1 MGTSD
6 LECLDSKRDIV
17 GIDSESD
24 MLNDQRKKKKR
35 KHKHHKHKK
44 DKLIEREDGKIE
56 RQERKRHKKHKRPK
70 KEREVENGSVDE
82 KSSRTVQKDVGVN
95 GKVKN
100 SLLEVVST
108 EESEDEK
115 LIDLDS
121 DEVDCTIIEDD
132 IDLEELMKQ
141 KERLQ
146 ACLVQYLSDES
157 EKEDKE
163 PDRDEVKAT
172 ETPDV
177 ILVEDDSENDNIP
190 PKKRARSKSG
200 SRERKKIV
208 KPERR
213 VVVDMSRDRRNREE
227 HKDKRRNSDRRRE
240 DKVRTKEEVRRDE
253 SRRDDRQVRKPTDRH
268 REESRKEDNK
278 RRSEDDKRKESIKRD
293 ESRKRD
299 QDRREEERRRDA
311 DHHNSRSRNDYNKS
325 LENRERQSSRDRHVS
340 RDRHPSRDRHVSR
353 DRHIS
358 RERHTS
364 KDRQTSHDRR
374 SRDRPSSRDRHSRDK
389 RDSRER
395 HASRDRHR
403 DGQSSRDRI
412 DVRDRRDSRNHDR
425 IRERS
430 RSIRRSRSPI
440 RSRLDRDRND
450 RYKTSRSLSRSR
462 RDRDKH
468 ARDHDRDREKNG
480 KRERSDKYKDSLSEG
495 LKVEHSE
502 SSSEEDIKDIDLEEE
517 EDDEAIIERRRKQ
530 REELLK
536 RLGGPNED
544 SNMSADINTVPA
556 TPPSESQSNV
566 SQKSL
571 EVPSNNNESTSESHT
586 PPLPEKPKS
595 PQTVKKRKSRFD
607 DVPPEDIE
615 KNEDSKS
622 TDKVKPEEKQNAKKS
637 NEWDMFAEAD
647 NIGDFNSPTVEGKRQ
662 GGPDNPSLTDNW
674 DDAEGY
680 YRVRVGETLDSR
692 YAVYGYTGQG
702 VFSNVVRARDSA
714 RGNLDVAVKII
725 RNNEIMHKTGLKE
738 LEILRKLNDADPED
752 RFHCLRLFRHFF
764 HKNHLCM
771 VFEPLAMNL
780 REVLKKYGKD
790 VGLHV
795 KAVRSYT
802 QQLFLALKLLK
813 RANIL
818 HADIKPDNILV
829 SESKL
834 VLKLC
839 DFGSASHAHEN
850 EMTPYLVSRF
860 YRAPEIIL
868 GIPYDFGIDMWSVG
882 CTIYELY
889 TGKIMFSG
897 KTNNQMLKFFM
908 DLKGKMPNKL
918 IRKGTFKDQHFDSN
932 CNFLYHEV
940 DKVTEREKVVVMST
954 LSATR
959 DLNAELGGN
968 SLPPEQSRKVG
979 QLKDLLER
987 TLMLDAGKRITV
999 NHALAHP
1006 FIQEKI

>member
-6 LECLDSKRDIV
+6 LEGPEFKGEHLGLDSDTD
-17 GIDSESD
+17 GLID
-24 MLNDQRKKKKR
+24 QKKKKKR

-44 DKLIEREDGKIE
+44 DKLIEREDE
-56 RQERKRHKKHKRPK
+56 RREDRQERRKHKKHKRQK
-70 KEREVENGSVDE
+70 REREIENGTVDE
-82 KSSRTVQKDVGVN
+82 KLVSNVVHKEVGVN
-95 GKVKN
+95 GKAKN
-100 SLLEVVST
+100 SILEVLST

-115 LIDLDS
+115 LVDLDS

-146 ACLVQYLSDES
+146 ACLANVQYLSDES
-157 EKEDKE
+157 EKADDKVSLRE
-163 PDRDEVKAT
+163 EEETKTAI

-177 ILVEDDSENDNIP
+177 ILVEDDSDTNDAP

-200 SRERKKIV
+200 SRERKKVI
-208 KPERR
+208 KAERR
-213 VVVDMSRDRRNREE
+213 VVVDMTRDRKIREQ
-227 HKDKRRNSDRRRE
+227 HKDKRRDFDRKKDEKVRPTREEGKREEIRKDDRSSRRTNERQKEDARKDESSRKPDEDQQKRKDIAKRDETRKKESDR
-240 DKVRTKEEVRRDE
+240 
-253 SRRDDRQVRKPTDRH
+253 
-268 REESRKEDNK
+268 REESRRREPVRHSSKTRNNEAKSSDNK
-278 RRSEDDKRKESIKRD
+278 SRDRLES
-293 ESRKRD
+293 
-299 QDRREEERRRDA
+299 
-311 DHHNSRSRNDYNKS
+311 
-325 LENRERQSSRDRHVS
+325 RERQD
-340 RDRHPSRDRHVSR
+340 SR
-353 DRHIS
+353 DRHI
-358 RERHTS
+358 
-364 KDRQTSHDRR
+364 SHDRR
-374 SRDRPSSRDRHSRDK
+374 SRDRPSSREPRRHASRDK
-389 RDSRER
+389 RDSRSKDRHGNWER
-395 HASRDRHR
+395 HD
-403 DGQSSRDRI
+403 SSRDR
-412 DVRDRRDSRNHDR
+412 RDNRYHDHR
-425 IRERS
+425 IGDRS
-430 RSIRRSRSPI
+430 RSTARRSRSLTRI
-440 RSRLDRDRND
+440 RSERERND
-450 RYKTSRSLSRSR
+450 RYRRSRSLSRSR
-462 RDRDKH
+462 RDRDKQQI
-468 ARDHDRDREKNG
+468 RDHGRDRERDRERNN
-480 KRERSDKYKDSLSEG
+480 KRERNDKYKDSLSEG
-495 LKVEHSE
+495 LKIEHSE
-502 SSSEEDIKDIDLEEE
+502 SSSEEDIKDINIEEE
-517 EDDEAIIERRRKQ
+517 EDEEAIIERRRKQ

-536 RLGGPNED
+536 RLSGPNED
-544 SNMSADINTVPA
+544 SNMSTDVNVVTGSP
-556 TPPSESQSNV
+556 ESQSNI
-566 SQKSL
+566 SQKSV
-571 EVPSNNNESTSESHT
+571 EIPSNNNESVLESHT
-586 PPLPEKPKS
+586 PPLPTEKLES
-595 PQTVKKRKSRFD
+595 PQSSIIKRKSRF
-607 DVPPEDIE
+607 EDAPS
-615 KNEDSKS
+615 NEP
-622 TDKVKPEEKQNAKKS
+622 DKAVNKTSERLKQEEKQNSRKS

-647 NIGDFNSPTVEGKRQ
+647 NIGDFNSPTLEGKRQ

-680 YRVRVGETLDSR
+680 YRVRVGETLDTR
-692 YAVYGYTGQG
+692 YVVYGYTGQG

-725 RNNEIMHKTGLKE
+725 RNNEIMHRTGLKE

-850 EMTPYLVSRF
+850 EITPYLVSRF

-897 KTNNQMLKFFM
+897 KTNNQMLKYFM

-918 IRKGTFKDQHFDSN
+918 IRKGTFKDQHFDTN

-954 LSATR
+954 LPATR

>member
-1 MGTSD
+1 MGSSD
-6 LECLDSKRDIV
+6 LEYLDSKH
-17 GIDSESD
+17 E
-24 MLNDQRKKKKR
+24 MLSADDTETIDQRKKKKR

-44 DKLIEREDGKIE
+44 DKINDKDRDDTKNDK
-56 RQERKRHKKHKRPK
+56 QERKKHKKHKRPR
-70 KEREVENGSVDE
+70 KEREIENGASEE
-82 KSSRTVQKDVGVN
+82 KLAAKLKAKEPNIN
-95 GKVKN
+95 GKIESSVM
-100 SLLEVVST
+100 EIPST
-108 EESEDEK
+108 ESEDEK
-115 LIDLDS
+115 LVDLDS

-146 ACLVQYLSDES
+146 ARLVQYLSDES
-157 EKEDKE
+157 DK
-163 PDRDEVKAT
+163 DDKKINNDDIIKAN

-177 ILVEDDSENDNIP
+177 ILVEDDSDDEITSRKNN
-190 PKKRARSKSG
+190 RRSRSG
-200 SRERKKIV
+200 SRERTKLFKSSD
-208 KPERR
+208 RR
-213 VVVDMSRDRRNREE
+213 VIVDISRDKKCKDGLVIDKRLNRDN
-227 HKDKRRNSDRRRE
+227 DKRRSDEKIIMKSRDDFNKKDENNVSRKVV
-240 DKVRTKEEVRRDE
+240 DKSRKIFDNKTKEDG
-253 SRRDDRQVRKPTDRH
+253 RK
-268 REESRKEDNK
+268 
-278 RRSEDDKRKESIKRD
+278 RSEDDKRRESLKRD
-293 ESRKRD
+293 DGRKREQHDTRDDDRKRD
-299 QDRREEERRRDA
+299 NEHRMS
-311 DHHNSRSRNDYNKS
+311 NSRN
-325 LENRERQSSRDRHVS
+325 
-340 RDRHPSRDRHVSR
+340 
-353 DRHIS
+353 
-358 RERHTS
+358 
-364 KDRQTSHDRR
+364 
-374 SRDRPSSRDRHSRDK
+374 
-389 RDSRER
+389 
-395 HASRDRHR
+395 
-403 DGQSSRDRI
+403 
-412 DVRDRRDSRNHDR
+412 DSRNHDAR
-425 IRERS
+425 DDSKHRGKCIDSRDRDRRSRERASSRDAHGNREKRDSRDRHNSRDRHLSMRDTASNRGGDRRNHDNKMRDRS
-430 RSIRRSRSPI
+430 RSPRRSRSPL
-440 RSRLDRDRND
+440 RYRNDRDRND
-450 RYKTSRSLSRSR
+450 RYRRSRSLSRNR
-462 RDRDKH
+462 RDRDRH
-468 ARDHDRDREKNG
+468 GRDNDRDREKNG
-480 KRERSDKYKDSLSEG
+480 KRERGDKYKDSLSEG
-495 LKVEHSE
+495 LKVDRSD
-502 SSSEEDIKDIDLEEE
+502 SSSEEELKDIDIEEE
-517 EDDEAIIERRRKQ
+517 EDEEVIIERRRKQ

-536 RLGGPNED
+536 RLGGPTDD
-544 SNMSADINTVPA
+544 SNLSVDMSVTDIT
-556 TPPSESQSNV
+556 SGDIRSN
-566 SQKSL
+566 SSLKSV
-571 EVPSNNNESTSESHT
+571 EVPMNNDDEAVSESHT
-586 PPLPEKPKS
+586 PPLPDKS
-595 PQTVKKRKSRFD
+595 KVLQLSISKKRKSRFD
-607 DVPPEDIE
+607 ILPINE
-615 KNEDSKS
+615 KITAEKANEVKMN
-622 TDKVKPEEKQNAKKS
+622 DKMEKKEEKPCVKKS

-647 NIGDFNSPTVEGKRQ
+647 NIGDFNSPTVEGRRM
-662 GGPDNPSLTDNW
+662 GGPENPSLTDNW

-692 YAVYGYTGQG
+692 YVVYGYTGQG

-725 RNNEIMHKTGLKE
+725 RNNEVMHRTGLKE

-818 HADIKPDNILV
+818 HGDIKPDNILV

-850 EMTPYLVSRF
+850 EITPYLVSRF

-918 IRKGTFKDQHFDSN
+918 IRKGSFKEQHFDTN

-940 DKVTEREKVVVMST
+940 DRVTEREKVVVMST

-959 DLNAELGGN
+959 DLTAELGGN
-968 SLPPEQSRKVG
+968 SLPPEQNRKVS

-987 TLMLDAGKRITV
+987 TLMLDAAKRITV

>member
-1 MGTSD
+1 MMMDVSSIFI
-6 LECLDSKRDIV
+6 EWPS
-17 GIDSESD
+17 IDVIS
-24 MLNDQRKKKKR
+24 
-35 KHKHHKHKK
+35 
-44 DKLIEREDGKIE
+44 
-56 RQERKRHKKHKRPK
+56 
-70 KEREVENGSVDE
+70 
-82 KSSRTVQKDVGVN
+82 
-95 GKVKN
+95 
-100 SLLEVVST
+100 
-108 EESEDEK
+108 
-115 LIDLDS
+115 
-121 DEVDCTIIEDD
+121 D
-132 IDLEELMKQ
+132 ID
-141 KERLQ
+141 
-146 ACLVQYLSDES
+146 
-157 EKEDKE
+157 
-163 PDRDEVKAT
+163 
-172 ETPDV
+172 
-177 ILVEDDSENDNIP
+177 I
-190 PKKRARSKSG
+190 
-200 SRERKKIV
+200 
-208 KPERR
+208 
-213 VVVDMSRDRRNREE
+213 
-227 HKDKRRNSDRRRE
+227 
-240 DKVRTKEEVRRDE
+240 
-253 SRRDDRQVRKPTDRH
+253 
-268 REESRKEDNK
+268 
-278 RRSEDDKRKESIKRD
+278 
-293 ESRKRD
+293 
-299 QDRREEERRRDA
+299 
-311 DHHNSRSRNDYNKS
+311 
-325 LENRERQSSRDRHVS
+325 
-340 RDRHPSRDRHVSR
+340 
-353 DRHIS
+353 
-358 RERHTS
+358 
-364 KDRQTSHDRR
+364 
-374 SRDRPSSRDRHSRDK
+374 
-389 RDSRER
+389 
-395 HASRDRHR
+395 
-403 DGQSSRDRI
+403 
-412 DVRDRRDSRNHDR
+412 
-425 IRERS
+425 
-430 RSIRRSRSPI
+430 
-440 RSRLDRDRND
+440 
-450 RYKTSRSLSRSR
+450 
-462 RDRDKH
+462 
-468 ARDHDRDREKNG
+468 
-480 KRERSDKYKDSLSEG
+480 
-495 LKVEHSE
+495 
-502 SSSEEDIKDIDLEEE
+502 EEE
-517 EDDEAIIERRRKQ
+517 EDEEVIIERRRKQ

-544 SNMSADINTVPA
+544 SNMSADINIVPA

-566 SQKSL
+566 SQKSI

-595 PQTVKKRKSRFD
+595 PQIKKRKSRFE
-607 DVPPEDIE
+607 DVLPEEID
-615 KNEDSKS
+615 KNEDI
-622 TDKVKPEEKQNAKKS
+622 KPTEKIKQEEKQNSKKS

-692 YAVYGYTGQG
+692 YVVYGYTGQG
-702 VFSNVVRARDSA
+702 VFSNVVRARDTA

-850 EMTPYLVSRF
+850 EITPYLVSRF

-918 IRKGTFKDQHFDSN
+918 IRKGSFKDLHFDSN

-959 DLNAELGGN
+959 DLSAELGGN

>member
-6 LECLDSKRDIV
+6 LEDHECKREPLGLDSDTD
-17 GIDSESD
+17 G
-24 MLNDQRKKKKR
+24 MTDQRKKKKR

-44 DKLIEREDGKIE
+44 EKLIEREDE
-56 RQERKRHKKHKRPK
+56 RLDRRKHKKHKRQK
-70 KEREVENGSVDE
+70 KDKDIENGIDE
-82 KSSRTVQKDVGVN
+82 KLISNVIHKEVGMN
-95 GKVKN
+95 GKTKTSV
-100 SLLEVVST
+100 LEVVST

-115 LIDLDS
+115 LVDLDS

-157 EKEDKE
+157 EKGEDKE
-163 PDRDEVKAT
+163 LQEEEETKAIT

-177 ILVEDDSENDNIP
+177 ILVEDDSDTNDVP
-190 PKKRARSKSG
+190 LKKRTRSKSS
-200 SRERKKIV
+200 SRERKKMNV
-208 KPERR
+208 KVERR
-213 VVVDMSRDRRNREE
+213 VIVDMTRDRKTREQ
-227 HKDKRRNSDRRRE
+227 HKDKRRDSDRKKDE
-240 DKVRTKEEVRRDE
+240 KVRPREEGKREETRKDDRVPRKISERQKEDTRKEESNKKADEDQQRRKDI
-253 SRRDDRQVRKPTDRH
+253 P
-268 REESRKEDNK
+268 
-278 RRSEDDKRKESIKRD
+278 KRD
-293 ESRKRD
+293 ETRKRES
-299 QDRREEERRRDA
+299 DRREENRRRESTR
-311 DHHNSRSRNDYNKS
+311 HSSKTCNNETKNSNSK
-325 LENRERQSSRDRHVS
+325 SRDRLGSREHQDS
-340 RDRHPSRDRHVSR
+340 RDQ
-353 DRHIS
+353 HIN
-358 RERHTS
+358 
-364 KDRQTSHDRR
+364 HDRR
-374 SRDRPSSRDRHSRDK
+374 SRDRPSSREPRRHASRDK
-389 RDSRER
+389 RDSRSKDQ
-395 HASRDRHR
+395 H
-403 DGQSSRDRI
+403 GN
-412 DVRDRRDSRNHDR
+412 RDRRDGSRDRRDRYHDHR
-425 IRERS
+425 IEDRS
-430 RSIRRSRSPI
+430 RSSARKSRSPI
-440 RSRLDRDRND
+440 RSRMERERND
-450 RYKTSRSLSRSR
+450 RYKRSRSPSRSR
-462 RDRDKH
+462 RDRDKQQQV
-468 ARDHDRDREKNG
+468 RDHGRDREKDRDRNN
-480 KRERSDKYKDSLSEG
+480 KRERNDKYKDSLSEG
-495 LKVEHSE
+495 LKVEHSD
-502 SSSEEDIKDIDLEEE
+502 SSSEEDIKDINIEEE
-517 EDDEAIIERRRKQ
+517 EDEEAIIERRRSQ

-536 RLGGPNED
+536 RLNGVNED
-544 SNMSADINTVPA
+544 FNMSADINVAASP
-556 TPPSESQSNV
+556 ESQSNI
-566 SQKSL
+566 SQKSI
-571 EVPSNNNESTSESHT
+571 EIPSNNNESILESHT
-586 PPLPEKPKS
+586 PPLPTDKLES
-595 PQTVKKRKSRFD
+595 PPPAKKRKSRF
-607 DVPPEDIE
+607 EDALPNESDKIGIIKISE
-615 KNEDSKS
+615 KFKQ
-622 TDKVKPEEKQNAKKS
+622 EEKQTLKKS

-680 YRVRVGETLDSR
+680 YRVRVGETLDAR
-692 YAVYGYTGQG
+692 YVVYGYTGQG

-725 RNNEIMHKTGLKE
+725 RNNEIMHRTGLKE

-850 EMTPYLVSRF
+850 EITPYLVSRF

-897 KTNNQMLKFFM
+897 KTNNQMLKYFM

-954 LSATR
+954 LPATR
-959 DLNAELGGN
+959 DLSAELGGN
-968 SLPPEQSRKVG
+968 SLPPEQNRKVG

>member
-6 LECLDSKRDIV
+6 LEDLEYKRESLGLDSDTD
-17 GIDSESD
+17 GMTD
-24 MLNDQRKKKKR
+24 LRKKKKR

-44 DKLIEREDGKIE
+44 EKLIEREDDRLD
-56 RQERKRHKKHKRPK
+56 RQEKRKHKKHKRQK
-70 KEREVENGSVDE
+70 REKDLENGSIDE
-82 KSSRTVQKDVGVN
+82 KLIATVVHKEVGMN
-95 GKVKN
+95 GKVK
-100 SLLEVVST
+100 SGVLEVAST

-115 LIDLDS
+115 LVDLDS
-121 DEVDCTIIEDD
+121 DELECTIIEDD

-146 ACLVQYLSDES
+146 ACLVQYLSDDD
-157 EKEDKE
+157 EKIDDKE
-163 PDRDEVKAT
+163 IQEEEEEETKPTV

-177 ILVEDDSENDNIP
+177 ILVEDDSDTNEASL
-190 PKKRARSKSG
+190 KKRARSKS
-200 SRERKKIV
+200 SSKERKKVI
-208 KPERR
+208 KTERR
-213 VVVDMSRDRRNREE
+213 VVVDMSRDRKSREQ
-227 HKDKRRNSDRRRE
+227 HKDKRRDFDRKKD
-240 DKVRTKEEVRRDE
+240 DKAR
-253 SRRDDRQVRKPTDRH
+253 P
-268 REESRKEDNK
+268 REEEK
-278 RRSEDDKRKESIKRD
+278 
-293 ESRKRD
+293 
-299 QDRREEERRRDA
+299 REEERRKD
-311 DHHNSRSRNDYNKS
+311 DRSRKIGERHKEDMRKDESNRKTEEDLRRKDSAKKEEIRKRDSDRREESRRRESATHHSSKTRSTEMKS
-325 LENRERQSSRDRHVS
+325 SDSKSRDRLGSRERQDSRDRHVL
-340 RDRHPSRDRHVSR
+340 RTD
-353 DRHIS
+353 
-358 RERHTS
+358 
-364 KDRQTSHDRR
+364 SHDRR
-374 SRDRPSSRDRHSRDK
+374 SRDRSSKEPHHTSRDK
-389 RDSRER
+389 RDSR
-395 HASRDRHR
+395 SRDRH
-403 DGQSSRDRI
+403 GNRDRHSSH
-412 DVRDRRDSRNHDR
+412 DRRDNRYHDHRVRDR
-425 IRERS
+425 S
-430 RSIRRSRSPI
+430 RSNVRRSRSPTRI
-440 RSRLDRDRND
+440 RSEKERND
-450 RYKTSRSLSRSR
+450 RYKRSRSLSRSR
-462 RDRDKH
+462 RDRDRH
-468 ARDHDRDREKNG
+468 QGRDRDRERNS
-480 KRERSDKYKDSLSEG
+480 KRERNDKYKDSLSEG

-502 SSSEEDIKDIDLEEE
+502 SSSEEEIKDIDIEEE
-517 EDDEAIIERRRKQ
+517 EDEEAIIERRRKQ

-536 RLGGPNED
+536 CMLVFLQRLSGPNED
-544 SNMSADINTVPA
+544 SNMSTDIHVVESP
-556 TPPSESQSNV
+556 ESQSNV
-566 SQKSL
+566 SQKSI
-571 EVPSNNNESTSESHT
+571 EVSSNNNESTMESHT
-586 PPLPEKPKS
+586 PPLPTEKLDS
-595 PQTVKKRKSRFD
+595 PPPVKKRKSRFED
-607 DVPPEDIE
+607 APPNESDKKIIIE
-615 KNEDSKS
+615 RCKQ
-622 TDKVKPEEKQNAKKS
+622 EEKQIKKS

-647 NIGDFNSPTVEGKRQ
+647 NIGDFNSPTLEGKRQ

-692 YAVYGYTGQG
+692 YVVYGYTGQG

-725 RNNEIMHKTGLKE
+725 RNNEIMHRTGLKE

-850 EMTPYLVSRF
+850 EITPYLVSRF

-897 KTNNQMLKFFM
+897 KTNNQMLKYFM

-940 DKVTEREKVVVMST
+940 DKVTEREKIVVMST
-954 LSATR
+954 LPATR
-959 DLNAELGGN
+959 DLSAELGGS

>member
-1 MGTSD
+1 
-6 LECLDSKRDIV
+6 
-17 GIDSESD
+17 
-24 MLNDQRKKKKR
+24 
-35 KHKHHKHKK
+35 
-44 DKLIEREDGKIE
+44 
-56 RQERKRHKKHKRPK
+56 
-70 KEREVENGSVDE
+70 
-82 KSSRTVQKDVGVN
+82 
-95 GKVKN
+95 
-100 SLLEVVST
+100 
-108 EESEDEK
+108 
-115 LIDLDS
+115 
-121 DEVDCTIIEDD
+121 
-132 IDLEELMKQ
+132 
-141 KERLQ
+141 
-146 ACLVQYLSDES
+146 
-157 EKEDKE
+157 
-163 PDRDEVKAT
+163 
-172 ETPDV
+172 
-177 ILVEDDSENDNIP
+177 
-190 PKKRARSKSG
+190 
-200 SRERKKIV
+200 
-208 KPERR
+208 
-213 VVVDMSRDRRNREE
+213 MSR
-227 HKDKRRNSDRRRE
+227 
-240 DKVRTKEEVRRDE
+240 
-253 SRRDDRQVRKPTDRH
+253 
-268 REESRKEDNK
+268 
-278 RRSEDDKRKESIKRD
+278 
-293 ESRKRD
+293 
-299 QDRREEERRRDA
+299 
-311 DHHNSRSRNDYNKS
+311 
-325 LENRERQSSRDRHVS
+325 
-340 RDRHPSRDRHVSR
+340 
-353 DRHIS
+353 
-358 RERHTS
+358 
-364 KDRQTSHDRR
+364 
-374 SRDRPSSRDRHSRDK
+374 
-389 RDSRER
+389 
-395 HASRDRHR
+395 
-403 DGQSSRDRI
+403 G
-412 DVRDRRDSRNHDR
+412 
-425 IRERS
+425 
-430 RSIRRSRSPI
+430 
-440 RSRLDRDRND
+440 
-450 RYKTSRSLSRSR
+450 R

-480 KRERSDKYKDSLSEG
+480 KRERSDKFKDSLSEG
-495 LKVEHSE
+495 LKAERSE
-502 SSSEEDIKDIDLEEE
+502 SSSEEDIKDIDIEEE
-517 EDDEAIIERRRKQ
+517 EDEEAIIERRRKQ

-544 SNMSADINTVPA
+544 SNMSADLNTVPA

-566 SQKSL
+566 SQKSI
-571 EVPSNNNESTSESHT
+571 EIPSNNNESTSESHT

-595 PQTVKKRKSRFD
+595 PQIKKRKSRFED
-607 DVPPEDIE
+607 APPEETD
-615 KNEDSKS
+615 KNEDI
-622 TDKVKPEEKQNAKKS
+622 KPLEKIKQEEKQNPKKA

-692 YAVYGYTGQG
+692 YVVYGYTGQG
-702 VFSNVVRARDSA
+702 VFSNVVRARDTA

-725 RNNEIMHKTGLKE
+725 RNNEVMHRTGLKE

-850 EMTPYLVSRF
+850 EITPYLVSRF

-918 IRKGTFKDQHFDSN
+918 IRKGSFKDQHFDSN

-954 LSATR
+954 LPATR
-959 DLNAELGGN
+959 DLSAELGGN

>member
-1 MGTSD
+1 MGNSD
-6 LECLDSKRDIV
+6 LEC
-17 GIDSESD
+17 IDPKTDTMDESD
-24 MLNDQRKKKKR
+24 AAISGELKKKKKR
-35 KHKHHKHKK
+35 KHKHHKHRK
-44 DKLIEREDGKIE
+44 DKVMEKEERID
-56 RQERKRHKKHKRPK
+56 RQERKKHKKHKRPK
-70 KEREVENGSVDE
+70 KDRDNEHDSAEEKVLPVEVKPSNMYHNATTIGGAS
-82 KSSRTVQKDVGVN
+82 TN
-95 GKVKN
+95 GKMATFQ
-100 SLLEVVST
+100 LEVVSS

-115 LIDLDS
+115 LVDLDS

-146 ACLVQYLSDES
+146 ACLVQYLSDDS
-157 EKEDKE
+157 DKGGKLHLPE
-163 PDRDEVKAT
+163 AT
-172 ETPDV
+172 RVEETPDV
-177 ILVEDDSENDNIP
+177 ILVEDDSEDGVSQ
-190 PKKRARSKSG
+190 KKRVKSRSE
-200 SRERKKIV
+200 SRDRKRLSSTKL
-208 KPERR
+208 ERR
-213 VVVDMSRDRRNREE
+213 VVVDMSRDRKSREE
-227 HKDKRRNSDRRRE
+227 IKDKRRDPDRKRE
-240 DKVRTKEEVRRDE
+240 EKVPNREE
-253 SRRDDRQVRKPTDRH
+253 SRRDDKTSRKVVERSREDIR
-268 REESRKEDNK
+268 REESRRRLEDERRKDSLKKED
-278 RRSEDDKRKESIKRD
+278 D
-293 ESRKRD
+293 RKRD
-299 QDRREEERRRDA
+299 HERREEER
-311 DHHNSRSRNDYNKS
+311 
-325 LENRERQSSRDRHVS
+325 
-340 RDRHPSRDRHVSR
+340 
-353 DRHIS
+353 
-358 RERHTS
+358 
-364 KDRQTSHDRR
+364 
-374 SRDRPSSRDRHSRDK
+374 K
-389 RDSRER
+389 RDSDR
-395 HASRDRHR
+395 HGARRDPSPSNGSKSRDVRTDSRHQTIKSNSH
-403 DGQSSRDRI
+403 DTSGGRDRFSGREKK
-412 DVRDRRDSRNHDR
+412 DSREQQSNRDHQGARDRLGSRERRDSRNRER
-425 IRERS
+425 IRDRS
-430 RSIRRSRSPI
+430 KSNRRSRSPMRNRTDRERMDRHR
-440 RSRLDRDRND
+440 RSRSVSHN
-450 RYKTSRSLSRSR
+450 R
-462 RDRDKH
+462 RDRDRH
-468 ARDHDRDREKNG
+468 GREYERDRDKNG
-480 KRERSDKYKDSLSEG
+480 KRDKNDKYKDSLSEG

-502 SSSEEDIKDIDLEEE
+502 SSGEEDIKDIDIEEE
-517 EDDEAIIERRRKQ
+517 EDEEAIIERRRKQ
-530 REELLK
+530 REELLR

-544 SNMSADINTVPA
+544 SNLSMELNTVA
-556 TPPSESQSNV
+556 SSPPSDNTSVE
-566 SQKSL
+566 SQKSAD
-571 EVPSNNNESTSESHT
+571 VVSNNNESNSESHT

-595 PQTVKKRKSRFD
+595 PQPAKKRKSRFNTSD
-607 DVPPEDIE
+607 GENKE
-615 KNEDSKS
+615 KQEEIKPSE
-622 TDKVKPEEKQNAKKS
+622 KVKSDDKQNPKKS

-647 NIGDFNSPTVEGKRQ
+647 NIGDFNSPTVEGKRP

-692 YAVYGYTGQG
+692 YVVYGYTGQG

-714 RGNLDVAVKII
+714 RGSLDVAVKII

-850 EMTPYLVSRF
+850 EITPYLVSRF

-868 GIPYDFGIDMWSVG
+868 GIPHDFGIDMWSVG

-918 IRKGTFKDQHFDSN
+918 IRKGTFKDQHFDGN

-940 DKVTEREKVVVMST
+940 DKVTEREKVVIMST
-954 LSATR
+954 LSASR
-959 DLNAELGGN
+959 DLGNELGGN
-968 SLPPEQSRKVG
+968 SLPAEQSRKVG
-979 QLKDLLER
+979 QLRDLLER

>member
-6 LECLDSKRDIV
+6 LECLDSKKDIV
-17 GIDSESD
+17 NLESESD
-24 MLNDQRKKKKR
+24 MLGEQRKKKKR
-35 KHKHHKHKK
+35 KHKHHKHKR
-44 DKLIEREDGKIE
+44 DKIIEKEDGKLD
-56 RQERKRHKKHKRPK
+56 RQERKRHKKHKHPK
-70 KEREVENGSVDE
+70 KERNNQNGTVDE
-82 KSSRTVQKDVGVN
+82 KVIPRVIQKEANVN
-95 GKVKN
+95 GKVEI
-100 SLLEVVST
+100 SQLEVVST

-115 LIDLDS
+115 LVDLDS

-163 PDRDEVKAT
+163 LQQVEIKVSN
-172 ETPDV
+172 TPDV
-177 ILVEDDSENDNIP
+177 ILVEDDSGEDSVP
-190 PKKRARSKSG
+190 RKKRPRSRSG
-200 SRERKKIV
+200 SRERKRVSRI
-208 KPERR
+208 ERR
-213 VVVDMSRDRRNREE
+213 VVVDMSRDRRSREE
-227 HKDKRRNSDRRRE
+227 PKDRRRDSDRRRD
-240 DKVRTKEEVRRDE
+240 DKVRSRDDVKKDDRQSRKVIDRSKEDNRKDE
-253 SRRDDRQVRKPTDRH
+253 SRRRTEEDRRKEPVKK
-268 REESRKEDNK
+268 EESRK
-278 RRSEDDKRKESIKRD
+278 KEH
-293 ESRKRD
+293 
-299 QDRREEERRRDA
+299 DRREEERKRENDR
-311 DHHNSRSRNDYNKS
+311 HNSRSRNDSK
-325 LENRERQSSRDRHVS
+325 SRDSRADSRHRVVKRDS
-340 RDRHPSRDRHVSR
+340 RDGVESRDHHGNR
-353 DRHIS
+353 DGHI
-358 RERHTS
+358 
-364 KDRQTSHDRR
+364 
-374 SRDRPSSRDRHSRDK
+374 SRDRPLSKDRNVNRDK

-395 HASRDRHR
+395 HNSRDRHTN
-403 DGQSSRDRI
+403 RDRAGSRERLGS
-412 DVRDRRDSRNHDR
+412 RDRRDNRNNDR
-425 IRERS
+425 TRE
-430 RSIRRSRSPI
+430 RSRSPI
-440 RSRLDRDRND
+440 RSRQDRDRGD
-450 RYKTSRSLSRSR
+450 RYRRSRSMSRSR
-462 RDRDKH
+462 RDRD
-468 ARDHDRDREKNG
+468 RHDRDFERDRERGKNS
-480 KRERSDKYKDSLSEG
+480 KRERNDKYKDSLSEG
-495 LKVEHSE
+495 LKIDRSE
-502 SSSEEDIKDIDLEEE
+502 SSSEEDIKDIDIEEE
-517 EDDEAIIERRRKQ
+517 EDEEVIIERRRKQ

-544 SNMSADINTVPA
+544 SNLSAEINIITRS
-556 TPPSESQSNV
+556 PPSETQSNH
-566 SQKSL
+566 SQKST
-571 EVPSNNNESTSESHT
+571 EITSNNNESTSESHT

-595 PQTVKKRKSRFD
+595 PQLVKKRKSRFD
-607 DVPPEDIE
+607 EPVIE
-615 KNEDSKS
+615 ESEKRDETKI
-622 TDKVKPEEKQNAKKS
+622 TEKVKVEDKQSTKKP

-647 NIGDFNSPTVEGKRQ
+647 NIGDFNSPTVEGKRL

-692 YAVYGYTGQG
+692 YVVYGYTGQG

-714 RGNLDVAVKII
+714 RGSLDVAVKII

-850 EMTPYLVSRF
+850 EITPYLVSRF

-897 KTNNQMLKFFM
+897 KTNNQMLKYFM

-968 SLPPEQSRKVG
+968 SLPPEQNRKVG

>member
-6 LECLDSKRDIV
+6 MEDPESKRESVGLDSDVDGVI
-17 GIDSESD
+17 
-24 MLNDQRKKKKR
+24 DQRKKKKR

-44 DKLIEREDGKIE
+44 EKLIEREDE
-56 RQERKRHKKHKRPK
+56 RLDKQERRKHKKHKRLK
-70 KEREVENGSVDE
+70 KERSIENGTMDE
-82 KSSRTVQKDVGVN
+82 KLVSNVHKEIGMN
-95 GKVKN
+95 GKTKSSV
-100 SLLEVVST
+100 LEVVST
-108 EESEDEK
+108 EESDDEK
-115 LIDLDS
+115 LVDLDS

-157 EKEDKE
+157 EKGEDKE
-163 PDRDEVKAT
+163 LQGEEEEEEEEEIKTAD
-172 ETPDV
+172 TPDV
-177 ILVEDDSENDNIP
+177 ILVEDDSDVDNVP
-190 PKKRARSKSG
+190 PKKRGRSKSH
-200 SRERKKIV
+200 SKERKKVI
-208 KPERR
+208 KTERR
-213 VVVDMSRDRRNREE
+213 VIVDMTRDRKIREP
-227 HKDKRRNSDRRRE
+227 HKDKRRDFDRKRDE
-240 DKVRTKEEVRRDE
+240 KVRLREEGKREEPRRDDRSLRKPNDRQKEDARRDE
-253 SRRDDRQVRKPTDRH
+253 SYRKVDDDQQRRKDLA
-268 REESRKEDNK
+268 
-278 RRSEDDKRKESIKRD
+278 KRD
-293 ESRKRD
+293 ETRKRES
-299 QDRREEERRRDA
+299 DRREENRKREQPTR
-311 DHHNSRSRNDYNKS
+311 HSSKTRNNDIKCSDNKS
-325 LENRERQSSRDRHVS
+325 RDRLGSRERQD
-340 RDRHPSRDRHVSR
+340 SR
-353 DRHIS
+353 DRHI
-358 RERHTS
+358 
-364 KDRQTSHDRR
+364 SHDRR
-374 SRDRPSSRDRHSRDK
+374 SRDRLSSREPR
-389 RDSRER
+389 R
-395 HASRDRHR
+395 HASRDRR
-403 DGQSSRDRI
+403 DSKSKDRHGNRDRY
-412 DVRDRRDSRNHDR
+412 DSRDRRDIRYHDHR
-425 IRERS
+425 MEDRS
-430 RSIRRSRSPI
+430 RSTARRSRTPTRI
-440 RSRLDRDRND
+440 RLERERND
-450 RYKTSRSLSRSR
+450 RYKRSRSPSRSH
-462 RDRDKH
+462 RDRDKQQV
-468 ARDHDRDREKNG
+468 RDHIKDRDKDRERNS

-495 LKVEHSE
+495 LKIEYSD
-502 SSSEEDIKDIDLEEE
+502 SSSEENIKDIDIEEE
-517 EDDEAIIERRRKQ
+517 EDEEAIIERRRKQ

-536 RLGGPNED
+536 RLSGPNED
-544 SNMSADINTVPA
+544 SNMSADINVVGSP
-556 TPPSESQSNV
+556 ESQSNI
-566 SQKSL
+566 SQKSI
-571 EVPSNNNESTSESHT
+571 EIPSNNNESVSESHT
-586 PPLPEKPKS
+586 PPLPTEKLDS
-595 PQTVKKRKSRFD
+595 PPPVKKRKSRFD
-607 DVPPEDIE
+607 DTSL
-615 KNEDSKS
+615 NES
-622 TDKVKPEEKQNAKKS
+622 DKVENNKVSERLKQEEKQTSKKS

-680 YRVRVGETLDSR
+680 YRVRVGETLDAR
-692 YAVYGYTGQG
+692 YVVYGYTGQG

-725 RNNEIMHKTGLKE
+725 RNNEIMHRTGLKE

-850 EMTPYLVSRF
+850 EITPYLVSRF

-897 KTNNQMLKFFM
+897 KTNNQMLKYFM

-918 IRKGTFKDQHFDSN
+918 IRKGSFKDQHFDSN

-954 LSATR
+954 LPATR
-959 DLNAELGGN
+959 DLSAELGGN
-968 SLPPEQSRKVG
+968 SLPPEQNRKVG

>member
-1 MGTSD
+1 M
-6 LECLDSKRDIV
+6 
-17 GIDSESD
+17 
-24 MLNDQRKKKKR
+24 
-35 KHKHHKHKK
+35 
-44 DKLIEREDGKIE
+44 
-56 RQERKRHKKHKRPK
+56 
-70 KEREVENGSVDE
+70 
-82 KSSRTVQKDVGVN
+82 
-95 GKVKN
+95 
-100 SLLEVVST
+100 
-108 EESEDEK
+108 
-115 LIDLDS
+115 
-121 DEVDCTIIEDD
+121 
-132 IDLEELMKQ
+132 
-141 KERLQ
+141 
-146 ACLVQYLSDES
+146 
-157 EKEDKE
+157 
-163 PDRDEVKAT
+163 
-172 ETPDV
+172 
-177 ILVEDDSENDNIP
+177 
-190 PKKRARSKSG
+190 
-200 SRERKKIV
+200 
-208 KPERR
+208 
-213 VVVDMSRDRRNREE
+213 
-227 HKDKRRNSDRRRE
+227 
-240 DKVRTKEEVRRDE
+240 
-253 SRRDDRQVRKPTDRH
+253 
-268 REESRKEDNK
+268 
-278 RRSEDDKRKESIKRD
+278 
-293 ESRKRD
+293 
-299 QDRREEERRRDA
+299 
-311 DHHNSRSRNDYNKS
+311 
-325 LENRERQSSRDRHVS
+325 
-340 RDRHPSRDRHVSR
+340 
-353 DRHIS
+353 
-358 RERHTS
+358 
-364 KDRQTSHDRR
+364 
-374 SRDRPSSRDRHSRDK
+374 
-389 RDSRER
+389 
-395 HASRDRHR
+395 
-403 DGQSSRDRI
+403 
-412 DVRDRRDSRNHDR
+412 
-425 IRERS
+425 
-430 RSIRRSRSPI
+430 
-440 RSRLDRDRND
+440 
-450 RYKTSRSLSRSR
+450 
-462 RDRDKH
+462 
-468 ARDHDRDREKNG
+468 RDHDRDREKNG
-480 KRERSDKYKDSLSEG
+480 KRERNDKYKDSLSEG

-502 SSSEEDIKDIDLEEE
+502 TSSEEDIKDIDIEEE
-517 EDDEAIIERRRKQ
+517 EDEEAIIDRRRKQ

-566 SQKSL
+566 SQKSIEL
-571 EVPSNNNESTSESHT
+571 PSNNNESTSESHT

-595 PQTVKKRKSRFD
+595 PQLVKKRKSRFED
-607 DVPPEDIE
+607 APPEE
-615 KNEDSKS
+615 
-622 TDKVKPEEKQNAKKS
+622 TDKAEDVKPMEKIKQEEKQNAKKS

-680 YRVRVGETLDSR
+680 YRVRVGETLDNR
-692 YAVYGYTGQG
+692 YVVYGYTGQG

-725 RNNEIMHKTGLKE
+725 RNNEIMHRTGLKE

-850 EMTPYLVSRF
+850 EITPYLVSRF

-954 LSATR
+954 LPATR
-959 DLNAELGGN
+959 DLCAELGGN

>member
-6 LECLDSKRDIV
+6 VEGAETKGEVMEVNSELEV
-17 GIDSESD
+17 FSE
-24 MLNDQRKKKKR
+24 QKKKKKR
-35 KHKHHKHKK
+35 KHKHHKHKR
-44 DKLIEREDGKIE
+44 DKVLDKVDGKVDK
-56 RQERKRHKKHKRPK
+56 QERKKHKKHKHSK
-70 KEREVENGSVDE
+70 KAKEIENGTDV
-82 KSSRTVQKDVGVN
+82 KKVAHRLGQKVSDVN
-95 GKVKN
+95 GKVDGAC
-100 SLLEVVST
+100 LEVLTT
-108 EESEDEK
+108 EESDEEK
-115 LIDLDS
+115 LVDLDS

-157 EKEDKE
+157 DKG
-163 PDRDEVKAT
+163 KIA

-177 ILVEDDSENDNIP
+177 ILVEDDSEDEGIS
-190 PKKRARSKSG
+190 KKRHRSRSG
-200 SRERKKIV
+200 SRERKKLMRT
-208 KPERR
+208 ERR
-213 VVVDMSRDRRNREE
+213 VVVDMTRDRRGRDEL
-227 HKDKRRNSDRRRE
+227 KDKRRDLDRRRDDKTRMRE
-240 DKVRTKEEVRRDE
+240 DLKREDLRKDDKSVRKIGDKVKDERKDDLRKRIDEDRRKEALKKEEL
-253 SRRDDRQVRKPTDRH
+253 
-268 REESRKEDNK
+268 
-278 RRSEDDKRKESIKRD
+278 
-293 ESRKRD
+293 RKRE
-299 QDRREEERRRDA
+299 QEKREEERKRDV
-311 DHHNSRSRNDYNKS
+311 DHHTGRPRHDSK
-325 LENRERQSSRDRHVS
+325 SRDT
-340 RDRHPSRDRHVSR
+340 RDDSKHRSLKQE
-353 DRHIS
+353 S
-358 RERHTS
+358 REH
-364 KDRQTSHDRR
+364 R
-374 SRDRPSSRDRHSRDK
+374 SRDRPTSRDREK
-389 RDSRER
+389 RDSRDRFLNRGRER
-395 HASRDRHR
+395 LDN
-403 DGQSSRDRI
+403 
-412 DVRDRRDSRNHDR
+412 RDRRDNRNLERTRD
-425 IRERS
+425 RS
-430 RSIRRSRSPI
+430 RSMRRSRSPF
-440 RSRLDRDRND
+440 RSRMDRDRND
-450 RYKTSRSLSRSR
+450 RYRRSRSTSRGRR
-462 RDRDKH
+462 GDRHGRDYERDRDK
-468 ARDHDRDREKNG
+468 NG
-480 KRERSDKYKDSLSEG
+480 KKERSDKFKDSLSEG
-495 LKVEHSE
+495 LKVERSE
-502 SSSEEDIKDIDLEEE
+502 SSSEEEIKDIDIEEE
-517 EDDEAIIERRRKQ
+517 EDEEAIIERRRKQ

-544 SNMSADINTVPA
+544 SNLSAEMNTA
-556 TPPSESQSNV
+556 TVSPRSEVQSNI
-566 SQKSL
+566 SPKS
-571 EVPSNNNESTSESHT
+571 VDVTSNNNGSASESHT
-586 PPLPEKPKS
+586 PPLPQKSKS
-595 PQTVKKRKSRFD
+595 PETVKKRKSRFD
-607 DVPPEDIE
+607 
-615 KNEDSKS
+615 NED
-622 TDKVKPEEKQNAKKS
+622 EKQEEAAEKIKTDDKQNSKKS
-637 NEWDMFAEAD
+637 NEWDMFAEVD
-647 NIGDFNSPTVEGKRQ
+647 NIGDFNSPTVEGKRH

-692 YAVYGYTGQG
+692 YVVYGYTGQG
-702 VFSNVVRARDSA
+702 VFSNVVRARDNA
-714 RGNLDVAVKII
+714 RGGLDVAVKII
-725 RNNEIMHKTGLKE
+725 RNNEIMHRTGLKE

-850 EMTPYLVSRF
+850 EITPYLVSRF

-918 IRKGTFKDQHFDSN
+918 IRKGSFKEQHFDTN

-940 DKVTEREKVVVMST
+940 DKVTEREKVVIMST
-954 LSATR
+954 LPATR
-959 DLNAELGGN
+959 DISAELGGN
-968 SLPPEQSRKVG
+968 SLPAEQSRKVA

>member
-1 MGTSD
+1 MGASD
-6 LECLDSKRDIV
+6 LEGPEFKGEHLGLDSDID
-17 GIDSESD
+17 GLI
-24 MLNDQRKKKKR
+24 DQRKKKKR

-44 DKLIEREDGKIE
+44 DKLIEREDERREE
-56 RQERKRHKKHKRPK
+56 RQERRKHKKHKRQK
-70 KEREVENGSVDE
+70 RERDIENGAVDE
-82 KSSRTVQKDVGVN
+82 KLISNVVHKEVGMN
-95 GKVKN
+95 GKAKN
-100 SLLEVVST
+100 SVLEILST

-115 LIDLDS
+115 LVDLDS

-146 ACLVQYLSDES
+146 ACLANVQYLSDES
-157 EKEDKE
+157 EKVDDKVSSRE
-163 PDRDEVKAT
+163 EEETKTAT

-177 ILVEDDSENDNIP
+177 ILVEDDSDTNDVP

-200 SRERKKIV
+200 SRERKKVI
-208 KPERR
+208 KAERR
-213 VVVDMSRDRRNREE
+213 VVVDMTRDRKIREQ
-227 HKDKRRNSDRRRE
+227 HKDKRRDFDRKRDEKVRPREEGKREETRKDDRSSRRINERQKEDARKDESSKKLDEDQQKRKDVTKRDEARKRESDRR
-240 DKVRTKEEVRRDE
+240 
-253 SRRDDRQVRKPTDRH
+253 
-268 REESRKEDNK
+268 EDN
-278 RRSEDDKRKESIKRD
+278 
-293 ESRKRD
+293 RKREPI
-299 QDRREEERRRDA
+299 R
-311 DHHNSRSRNDYNKS
+311 HSSKTHNNEAKVSDNKS
-325 LENRERQSSRDRHVS
+325 RDRLGSRERQD
-340 RDRHPSRDRHVSR
+340 SR
-353 DRHIS
+353 DRHI
-358 RERHTS
+358 
-364 KDRQTSHDRR
+364 SHDRR
-374 SRDRPSSRDRHSRDK
+374 SRDRPSSREPRRHASRDK
-389 RDSRER
+389 RDSR
-395 HASRDRHR
+395 SKDRHGNR
-403 DGQSSRDRI
+403 DKHDSSRDR
-412 DVRDRRDSRNHDR
+412 RDNRYHDHR
-425 IRERS
+425 IGDRS
-430 RSIRRSRSPI
+430 RSTVRRSRSPTRM
-440 RSRLDRDRND
+440 RSERERND
-450 RYKTSRSLSRSR
+450 RYRRSRSLSRSR
-462 RDRDKH
+462 RDRDKQPI
-468 ARDHDRDREKNG
+468 RDHGRDRERDRERNN
-480 KRERSDKYKDSLSEG
+480 KRERNDKYKDSLSEG
-495 LKVEHSE
+495 LKVEHSD
-502 SSSEEDIKDIDLEEE
+502 SSSEEDIKDIDIEEE
-517 EDDEAIIERRRKQ
+517 EDEEAIIERRRKQ

-544 SNMSADINTVPA
+544 SNMSGDVNVASGSP
-556 TPPSESQSNV
+556 ESQSNI
-566 SQKSL
+566 SQKSI
-571 EVPSNNNESTSESHT
+571 EVPSNNNESVSESHT
-586 PPLPEKPKS
+586 PPLPTEKLES
-595 PQTVKKRKSRFD
+595 PQSLIIKRKSRFED
-607 DVPPEDIE
+607 APP
-615 KNEDSKS
+615 NES
-622 TDKVKPEEKQNAKKS
+622 DKPANKTSERLKQEEKQNSKKS

-680 YRVRVGETLDSR
+680 YRVRVGETLDTR
-692 YAVYGYTGQG
+692 YVVYGYTGQG

-725 RNNEIMHKTGLKE
+725 RNNEIMHRTGLKE

-850 EMTPYLVSRF
+850 EITPYLVSRF

-897 KTNNQMLKFFM
+897 KTNNQMLKYFM

-918 IRKGTFKDQHFDSN
+918 IRKGTFKDQHFDTN

-954 LSATR
+954 LPATR
-959 DLNAELGGN
+959 DLNTELGGN

>member
-1 MGTSD
+1 MQSYVLRCELTEIVACSVFQLTKVTMG
-6 LECLDSKRDIV
+6 
-17 GIDSESD
+17 
-24 MLNDQRKKKKR
+24 KK
-35 KHKHHKHKK
+35 
-44 DKLIEREDGKIE
+44 
-56 RQERKRHKKHKRPK
+56 HKKHKRPK
-70 KEREVENGSVDE
+70 KERDNENGSVDD
-82 KSSRTVQKDVGVN
+82 KTVPRVIHKEADVN
-95 GKVKN
+95 GKVAN
-100 SLLEVVST
+100 SQLEIVST
-108 EESEDEK
+108 EESDDEK
-115 LIDLDS
+115 LVDLDS

-157 EKEDKE
+157 DKE
-163 PDRDEVKAT
+163 GKEPEQEVVKVS

-177 ILVEDDSENDNIP
+177 ILVEDDSGDDSATR
-190 PKKRARSKSG
+190 KKRQRSRSG
-200 SRERKKIV
+200 SRERKKIS
-208 KPERR
+208 KIERR
-213 VVVDMSRDRRNREE
+213 VVVDMTRDRRSREE
-227 HKDKRRNSDRRRE
+227 PKDKRRESERRRD
-240 DKVRTKEEVRRDE
+240 DKVRSRDDVKRDDVKRDDRQTRKVVERPKED
-253 SRRDDRQVRKPTDRH
+253 SRRDD
-268 REESRKEDNK
+268 SR
-278 RRSEDDKRKESIKRD
+278 RRL
-293 ESRKRD
+293 
-299 QDRREEERRRDA
+299 EEERRKEVSKREEVRKREHDRRE
-311 DHHNSRSRNDYNKS
+311 DERKRESDRHNSTSRNDSKS
-325 LENRERQSSRDRHVS
+325 GDARSDSRQRAIKRDSRDGVDSGRGDRHGSRERRSRERPTSRDRNA
-340 RDRHPSRDRHVSR
+340 
-353 DRHIS
+353 
-358 RERHTS
+358 
-364 KDRQTSHDRR
+364 
-374 SRDRPSSRDRHSRDK
+374 SRDK

-395 HASRDRHR
+395 HTSRDRHMTR
-403 DGQSSRDRI
+403 ERPGSRDRQ
-412 DVRDRRDSRNHDR
+412 DNRDRRDSRNQER
-425 IRERS
+425 QRERS
-430 RSIRRSRSPI
+430 RSMRRSRSPM
-440 RSRLDRDRND
+440 RSRMDRDRND
-450 RYKTSRSLSRSR
+450 RFRRSRSLSRNR
-462 RDRDKH
+462 RDRD
-468 ARDHDRDREKNG
+468 RDRHGRDFDRDREKNG
-480 KRERSDKYKDSLSEG
+480 KRERNDKYKDSLSEG
-495 LKVEHSE
+495 LKVERSE
-502 SSSEEDIKDIDLEEE
+502 SSSEEDIKDIDIEEE
-517 EDDEAIIERRRKQ
+517 EDEEAIIERRRKQ

-544 SNMSADINTVPA
+544 SNMSADLNAVTHS
-556 TPPSESQSNV
+556 PPSESQSNV
-566 SQKSL
+566 SQKSV
-571 EVPSNNNESTSESHT
+571 EIASNNNESTSESHT
-586 PPLPEKPKS
+586 PPLPEKAKS
-595 PQTVKKRKSRFD
+595 PQPVKKRKSRF
-607 DVPPEDIE
+607 EDAPSTEESEKLEDLRIIE
-615 KNEDSKS
+615 KPKLED
-622 TDKVKPEEKQNAKKS
+622 KQNPKKA
-637 NEWDMFAEAD
+637 NEWDMFAEIDNPAD
-647 NIGDFNSPTVEGKRQ
+647 FSSPTVEGKRP

-692 YAVYGYTGQG
+692 YIVYGYTGQG

-850 EMTPYLVSRF
+850 EITPYLVSRF

-918 IRKGTFKDQHFDSN
+918 IRKGTFKDQHFDTN

-954 LSATR
+954 LSASR
-959 DLNAELGGN
+959 DISAELGGN
-968 SLPPEQSRKVG
+968 SLPPEQNRKVA

>member
-6 LECLDSKRDIV
+6 LEGLECKRESLGLDSDTDGV
-17 GIDSESD
+17 S
-24 MLNDQRKKKKR
+24 DQRKKKKR

-44 DKLIEREDGKIE
+44 EKLIEREDE
-56 RQERKRHKKHKRPK
+56 RLDRQEKRKHKKHKRQR
-70 KEREVENGSVDE
+70 KERDMENGTMDE
-82 KSSRTVQKDVGVN
+82 KLIANVVHKEVDMN
-95 GKVKN
+95 GKTKN
-100 SLLEVVST
+100 SVLEVVST

-115 LIDLDS
+115 LVDLDS

-157 EKEDKE
+157 EKGEDKE
-163 PDRDEVKAT
+163 LQEEEEVKTAV

-177 ILVEDDSENDNIP
+177 ILVEDDSDTNDVP
-190 PKKRARSKSG
+190 LKKQTRSKSG
-200 SRERKKIV
+200 SRECKKII
-208 KPERR
+208 KTERR
-213 VVVDMSRDRRNREE
+213 VIVDMTRDRKTREQ
-227 HKDKRRNSDRRRE
+227 HKDKRRDFDR
-240 DKVRTKEEVRRDE
+240 
-253 SRRDDRQVRKPTDRH
+253 
-268 REESRKEDNK
+268 
-278 RRSEDDKRKESIKRD
+278 KRD
-293 ESRKRD
+293 EKIRSREEGKREENRKDDRSRKASERQKED
-299 QDRREEERRRDA
+299 TRKDELNRKTDDEQKRKDLIRKDETRKRESDRREENRRREPIRHSPKTRNEA
-311 DHHNSRSRNDYNKS
+311 KNSDNKGRDRLGS
-325 LENRERQSSRDRHVS
+325 RERQD
-340 RDRHPSRDRHVSR
+340 SR
-353 DRHIS
+353 DRHI
-358 RERHTS
+358 
-364 KDRQTSHDRR
+364 SHDRR
-374 SRDRPSSRDRHSRDK
+374 SRDRPSSREPRRHASRDK
-389 RDSRER
+389 RDSRSKDR
-395 HASRDRHR
+395 HGNRDRH
-403 DGQSSRDRI
+403 DSSRDR
-412 DVRDRRDSRNHDR
+412 RDNRYHDHR
-425 IRERS
+425 IEDRS
-430 RSIRRSRSPI
+430 RSTARRSRSLTRI
-440 RSRLDRDRND
+440 RSERERND
-450 RYKTSRSLSRSR
+450 RYKRSRSPSRNR
-462 RDRDKH
+462 RDRDKQQT
-468 ARDHDRDREKNG
+468 RDHVRDRERDREKNS

-502 SSSEEDIKDIDLEEE
+502 SSSEEDIKDIDIEEE
-517 EDDEAIIERRRKQ
+517 EDEEAIIERRRKQ

-544 SNMSADINTVPA
+544 SNMSADINVPGS
-556 TPPSESQSNV
+556 PESQSNI
-566 SQKSL
+566 SQKSI
-571 EVPSNNNESTSESHT
+571 EAPSNNNESILESHT
-586 PPLPEKPKS
+586 PPLPTEKLES
-595 PQTVKKRKSRFD
+595 PPPAKKRKSRFED
-607 DVPPEDIE
+607 APP
-615 KNEDSKS
+615 NES
-622 TDKVKPEEKQNAKKS
+622 DKTGNIKMSERFKQEEKQTSKKS

-647 NIGDFNSPTVEGKRQ
+647 NIGDFNSPTLEGKRQ

-680 YRVRVGETLDSR
+680 YRVRVGETLDAR
-692 YAVYGYTGQG
+692 YVVYGYTGQG

-725 RNNEIMHKTGLKE
+725 RNNEIMHRTGLKE

-850 EMTPYLVSRF
+850 EITPYLVSRF

-897 KTNNQMLKFFM
+897 KTNNQMLKYFM

-954 LSATR
+954 LPATR
-959 DLNAELGGN
+959 DLSAELGGN

>member
-6 LECLDSKRDIV
+6 LEGLECKRESLGLDSDTDGV
-17 GIDSESD
+17 S
-24 MLNDQRKKKKR
+24 DQRKKKKR

-44 DKLIEREDGKIE
+44 EKLIEREDE
-56 RQERKRHKKHKRPK
+56 RLDRRKHKKHKRQR
-70 KEREVENGSVDE
+70 KERDMENGTMDE
-82 KSSRTVQKDVGVN
+82 KLIANVVHKEVDMN
-95 GKVKN
+95 GKTKN
-100 SLLEVVST
+100 SVLEVVST

-115 LIDLDS
+115 LVDLDS

-157 EKEDKE
+157 EKGEDKE
-163 PDRDEVKAT
+163 LQEEEEVKTAV

-177 ILVEDDSENDNIP
+177 ILVEDDSDTNDVP
-190 PKKRARSKSG
+190 LKKQTRSKSG
-200 SRERKKIV
+200 SRECKKII
-208 KPERR
+208 KTERR
-213 VVVDMSRDRRNREE
+213 VIVDMTRDRKTREQ
-227 HKDKRRNSDRRRE
+227 HKDKRRDFDR
-240 DKVRTKEEVRRDE
+240 
-253 SRRDDRQVRKPTDRH
+253 
-268 REESRKEDNK
+268 
-278 RRSEDDKRKESIKRD
+278 KRD
-293 ESRKRD
+293 EKIRSREEGKREENRKDDRSRKASERQKED
-299 QDRREEERRRDA
+299 TRKDELNRKTDDEQKRKDLIRKDETRKRESDRREENRRREPIRHSPKTRNEA
-311 DHHNSRSRNDYNKS
+311 KNSDNKGRDRLGS
-325 LENRERQSSRDRHVS
+325 RERQD
-340 RDRHPSRDRHVSR
+340 SR
-353 DRHIS
+353 DRHI
-358 RERHTS
+358 
-364 KDRQTSHDRR
+364 SHDRR
-374 SRDRPSSRDRHSRDK
+374 SRDRPSSREPRRHASRDK
-389 RDSRER
+389 RDSRSKDR
-395 HASRDRHR
+395 HGNRDRH
-403 DGQSSRDRI
+403 DSSRDR
-412 DVRDRRDSRNHDR
+412 RDNRYHDHR
-425 IRERS
+425 IEDRS
-430 RSIRRSRSPI
+430 RSTARRSRSLTRI
-440 RSRLDRDRND
+440 RSERERND
-450 RYKTSRSLSRSR
+450 RYKRSRSPSRNR
-462 RDRDKH
+462 RDRDKQQT
-468 ARDHDRDREKNG
+468 RDHVRDRERDREKNS

-502 SSSEEDIKDIDLEEE
+502 SSSEEDIKDIDIEEE
-517 EDDEAIIERRRKQ
+517 EDEEAIIERRRKQ

-544 SNMSADINTVPA
+544 SNMSADINVPGS
-556 TPPSESQSNV
+556 PESQSNI
-566 SQKSL
+566 SQKSI
-571 EVPSNNNESTSESHT
+571 EAPSNNNESILESHT
-586 PPLPEKPKS
+586 PPLPTEKLES
-595 PQTVKKRKSRFD
+595 PPPAKKRKSRFED
-607 DVPPEDIE
+607 APP
-615 KNEDSKS
+615 NES
-622 TDKVKPEEKQNAKKS
+622 DKTGNIKMSERFKQEEKQTSKKS

-647 NIGDFNSPTVEGKRQ
+647 NIGDFNSPTLEGKRQ

-680 YRVRVGETLDSR
+680 YRVRVGETLDAR
-692 YAVYGYTGQG
+692 YVVYGYTGQG

-725 RNNEIMHKTGLKE
+725 RNNEIMHRTGLKE

-850 EMTPYLVSRF
+850 EITPYLVSRF

-897 KTNNQMLKFFM
+897 KTNNQMLKYFM

-954 LSATR
+954 LPATR
-959 DLNAELGGN
+959 DLSAELGGN

>member
-6 LECLDSKRDIV
+6 LECLESKRDTV
-17 GIDSESD
+17 GVDSESD

-56 RQERKRHKKHKRPK
+56 RQERKRHKKHKKPK
-70 KEREVENGSVDE
+70 KEREVENGSLEE
-82 KSSRTVQKDVGVN
+82 KPSRPIQKDVGVN

-163 PDRDEVKAT
+163 PEQDEVKAT
-172 ETPDV
+172 ETPDI

-200 SRERKKIV
+200 SRERKKIT

-213 VVVDMSRDRRNREE
+213 VVVDMSRDRRSRDE
-227 HKDKRRNSDRRRE
+227 HKDKRRDSDRRRE
-240 DKVRTKEEVRRDE
+240 DKVRTKEELRRDDNRRDE
-253 SRRDDRQVRKPTDRH
+253 RQARKTNDRH
-268 REESRKEDNK
+268 REDPRKEDNK
-278 RRSEDDKRKESIKRD
+278 RRSEDDKRKDSIKRD
-293 ESRKRD
+293 ESRKRE
-299 QDRREEERRRDA
+299 QDRREEDRRRDA
-311 DHHNSRSRNDYNKS
+311 DHHNNSRPRNDYKS
-325 LENRERQSSRDRHVS
+325 LDKSDKVPASRRDSRDRLGSRERQSSRDRHA
-340 RDRHPSRDRHVSR
+340 
-353 DRHIS
+353 
-358 RERHTS
+358 S
-364 KDRQTSHDRR
+364 KDRPASRDRR

-395 HASRDRHR
+395 HNSRDRHR
-403 DGQSSRDRI
+403 DGRSSRDRNDI
-412 DVRDRRDSRNHDR
+412 RDRRDSRNRER

-430 RSIRRSRSPI
+430 RSTRRSRSPV

-450 RYKTSRSLSRSR
+450 RYKSSRSLSRSR

-468 ARDHDRDREKNG
+468 TRDHDRDREKNG

-502 SSSEEDIKDIDLEEE
+502 SSSEEDIKDIDIEEE
-517 EDDEAIIERRRKQ
+517 EDEEAIIEHRRKQ

-544 SNMSADINTVPA
+544 SNMSGDINTVPA
-556 TPPSESQSNV
+556 TPPSESHSNV
-566 SQKSL
+566 SQKSI
-571 EVPSNNNESTSESHT
+571 EIPSNNNESTSESHT

-595 PQTVKKRKSRFD
+595 PQPVKKRKSRFED
-607 DVPPEDIE
+607 APPEDIE
-615 KNEDSKS
+615 KID
-622 TDKVKPEEKQNAKKS
+622 DIKPTEKIKQEEKQNAKKS

-692 YAVYGYTGQG
+692 YVVYGYTGQG

-725 RNNEIMHKTGLKE
+725 RNNEIMHRTGLKE

-850 EMTPYLVSRF
+850 EITPYLVSRF

-918 IRKGTFKDQHFDSN
+918 IRKGTFKDQHFDTN

-954 LSATR
+954 LPATR
-959 DLNAELGGN
+959 DLTAELGGN
-968 SLPPEQSRKVG
+968 SLPPEQNRKVG

>member
-1 MGTSD
+1 M
-6 LECLDSKRDIV
+6 
-17 GIDSESD
+17 
-24 MLNDQRKKKKR
+24 
-35 KHKHHKHKK
+35 
-44 DKLIEREDGKIE
+44 
-56 RQERKRHKKHKRPK
+56 
-70 KEREVENGSVDE
+70 
-82 KSSRTVQKDVGVN
+82 
-95 GKVKN
+95 
-100 SLLEVVST
+100 
-108 EESEDEK
+108 
-115 LIDLDS
+115 
-121 DEVDCTIIEDD
+121 
-132 IDLEELMKQ
+132 
-141 KERLQ
+141 
-146 ACLVQYLSDES
+146 
-157 EKEDKE
+157 
-163 PDRDEVKAT
+163 
-172 ETPDV
+172 
-177 ILVEDDSENDNIP
+177 
-190 PKKRARSKSG
+190 
-200 SRERKKIV
+200 
-208 KPERR
+208 
-213 VVVDMSRDRRNREE
+213 
-227 HKDKRRNSDRRRE
+227 
-240 DKVRTKEEVRRDE
+240 
-253 SRRDDRQVRKPTDRH
+253 
-268 REESRKEDNK
+268 
-278 RRSEDDKRKESIKRD
+278 
-293 ESRKRD
+293 
-299 QDRREEERRRDA
+299 
-311 DHHNSRSRNDYNKS
+311 
-325 LENRERQSSRDRHVS
+325 
-340 RDRHPSRDRHVSR
+340 
-353 DRHIS
+353 
-358 RERHTS
+358 
-364 KDRQTSHDRR
+364 
-374 SRDRPSSRDRHSRDK
+374 
-389 RDSRER
+389 
-395 HASRDRHR
+395 
-403 DGQSSRDRI
+403 
-412 DVRDRRDSRNHDR
+412 
-425 IRERS
+425 
-430 RSIRRSRSPI
+430 
-440 RSRLDRDRND
+440 DRDRND
-450 RYKTSRSLSRSR
+450 RYKRSRSLSRSR

-468 ARDHDRDREKNG
+468 RDRDHDRDKEKTS
-480 KRERSDKYKDSLSEG
+480 KRERNDKFKDSLSEG

-502 SSSEEDIKDIDLEEE
+502 TSSEEDIKDIDIEEE
-517 EDDEAIIERRRKQ
+517 EDEEVIIERRRKQ

-544 SNMSADINTVPA
+544 SNMSADINIVPA
-556 TPPSESQSNV
+556 TPPSESQSNI
-566 SQKSL
+566 SQKSI
-571 EVPSNNNESTSESHT
+571 EIPSNNNESTSESHT

-595 PQTVKKRKSRFD
+595 PQIKKRKSRFE
-607 DVPPEDIE
+607 DVLPEEID
-615 KNEDSKS
+615 KNEDI
-622 TDKVKPEEKQNAKKS
+622 KPTEKIKQEEKQNSKKS

-692 YAVYGYTGQG
+692 YVVYGYTGQG
-702 VFSNVVRARDSA
+702 VFSNVVRARDTA

-850 EMTPYLVSRF
+850 EITPYLVSRF

-918 IRKGTFKDQHFDSN
+918 IRKGSFKDLHFDSN

-959 DLNAELGGN
+959 DLSAELGGN
-968 SLPPEQSRKVG
+968 SLPPEQNRKVG

>member
-1 MGTSD
+1 MGSSD
-6 LECLDSKRDIV
+6 LEYLDSKH
-17 GIDSESD
+17 E
-24 MLNDQRKKKKR
+24 MLSADDTETIDQRKKKKR

-44 DKLIEREDGKIE
+44 DKINDKDRDDTKNDK
-56 RQERKRHKKHKRPK
+56 QERKKHKKHKRPR
-70 KEREVENGSVDE
+70 KEREIENGASEDKLAAKLKAKE
-82 KSSRTVQKDVGVN
+82 PNIN
-95 GKVKN
+95 GKIEN
-100 SLLEVVST
+100 SVMEIPST
-108 EESEDEK
+108 ESEDEK
-115 LIDLDS
+115 LVDLDS

-146 ACLVQYLSDES
+146 ARLVQYLSDES
-157 EKEDKE
+157 DK
-163 PDRDEVKAT
+163 DDKKIDNDDIIKAN

-177 ILVEDDSENDNIP
+177 ILVEDDSDDEITSRKNN
-190 PKKRARSKSG
+190 RRSRSG
-200 SRERKKIV
+200 SRERTKLFK
-208 KPERR
+208 
-213 VVVDMSRDRRNREE
+213 S
-227 HKDKRRNSDRRRE
+227 SDRRVIVDISR
-240 DKVRTKEEVRRDE
+240 DKKCKDGLIIDKRLNRDNDKKRSDEKIIMKSRDDFNKKDENNISRKIVDKSRKIFDNKTKEDG
-253 SRRDDRQVRKPTDRH
+253 RK
-268 REESRKEDNK
+268 
-278 RRSEDDKRKESIKRD
+278 RSEDDKRRESLKRD
-293 ESRKRD
+293 DGRKRD
-299 QDRREEERRRDA
+299 QHDTRDDDRKRDNE
-311 DHHNSRSRNDYNKS
+311 HRMSNSRNDTRNHDARDDPKHRGKCIDS
-325 LENRERQSSRDRHVS
+325 RDRDRRSRERASSRDGHGNRERRDSRDRHNS
-340 RDRHPSRDRHVSR
+340 RDRHLSMRDMASNRGG
-353 DRHIS
+353 DR
-358 RERHTS
+358 
-364 KDRQTSHDRR
+364 
-374 SRDRPSSRDRHSRDK
+374 
-389 RDSRER
+389 
-395 HASRDRHR
+395 
-403 DGQSSRDRI
+403 
-412 DVRDRRDSRNHDR
+412 RNHDNKMR
-425 IRERS
+425 DRS
-430 RSIRRSRSPI
+430 RSLRRSRSPL
-440 RSRLDRDRND
+440 RYRNDRDRND
-450 RYKTSRSLSRSR
+450 RYRRSRSLSRNR
-462 RDRDKH
+462 RDRDRH
-468 ARDHDRDREKNG
+468 GRDNDRDREKNG
-480 KRERSDKYKDSLSEG
+480 KRERGDKYKDSLSEG
-495 LKVEHSE
+495 LKVDRSD
-502 SSSEEDIKDIDLEEE
+502 SSSEEELKDIDIEEE
-517 EDDEAIIERRRKQ
+517 EDEEAIIERRRKQ

-536 RLGGPNED
+536 RLGGPTDD
-544 SNMSADINTVPA
+544 SNLSVDMSVTDIT
-556 TPPSESQSNV
+556 SGDIRSN
-566 SQKSL
+566 SSLKSV
-571 EVPSNNNESTSESHT
+571 EVAMDNDDEAVSESHT
-586 PPLPEKPKS
+586 PPLPDKS
-595 PQTVKKRKSRFD
+595 KVLQLSISKKRKSRFD
-607 DVPPEDIE
+607 ILPMNE
-615 KNEDSKS
+615 KITAEKVNEVKIN
-622 TDKVKPEEKQNAKKS
+622 DKMEKKEEKPSVKKS

-647 NIGDFNSPTVEGKRQ
+647 NIGDFNSPTVEGRRM
-662 GGPDNPSLTDNW
+662 GGPENPSLTDNW

-692 YAVYGYTGQG
+692 YVVYGYTGQG

-725 RNNEIMHKTGLKE
+725 RNNEVMHRTGLKE

-813 RANIL
+813 RATIL
-818 HADIKPDNILV
+818 HGDIKPDNILV

-850 EMTPYLVSRF
+850 EITPYLVSRF

-918 IRKGTFKDQHFDSN
+918 IRKGSFKEQHFDTN

-940 DKVTEREKVVVMST
+940 DRVTEREKVVVMST

-959 DLNAELGGN
+959 DLTAELGGN
-968 SLPPEQSRKVG
+968 SLPPEQNRKVS

-987 TLMLDAGKRITV
+987 TLMLDAAKRITV

>member
-6 LECLDSKRDIV
+6 LEGPECKREPLGLDSDTD
-17 GIDSESD
+17 G
-24 MLNDQRKKKKR
+24 MTDQRKKKKR

-44 DKLIEREDGKIE
+44 EKLIEREDE
-56 RQERKRHKKHKRPK
+56 RLDRQERRKHKKHKRQK
-70 KEREVENGSVDE
+70 KDKEMENGIDE
-82 KSSRTVQKDVGVN
+82 KLISNVIHKEVGMN
-95 GKVKN
+95 GKTKTSV
-100 SLLEVVST
+100 LEVGST

-115 LIDLDS
+115 LVDLDS
-121 DEVDCTIIEDD
+121 DEVDCAIIEDD

-141 KERLQ
+141 KVHERLQ

-157 EKEDKE
+157 EKGEDKE
-163 PDRDEVKAT
+163 LQEEEETKAT

-177 ILVEDDSENDNIP
+177 ILVEDDSDTNDVP
-190 PKKRARSKSG
+190 TKKRTRSKSG
-200 SRERKKIV
+200 SRERKKVIKV
-208 KPERR
+208 ERR
-213 VVVDMSRDRRNREE
+213 VIVDMTRDRKTREQ
-227 HKDKRRNSDRRRE
+227 HKDKRRDSDR
-240 DKVRTKEEVRRDE
+240 
-253 SRRDDRQVRKPTDRH
+253 
-268 REESRKEDNK
+268 
-278 RRSEDDKRKESIKRD
+278 KRD
-293 ESRKRD
+293 EKIRP
-299 QDRREEERRRDA
+299 REE
-311 DHHNSRSRNDYNKS
+311 
-325 LENRERQSSRDRHVS
+325 
-340 RDRHPSRDRHVSR
+340 
-353 DRHIS
+353 
-358 RERHTS
+358 
-364 KDRQTSHDRR
+364 
-374 SRDRPSSRDRHSRDK
+374 
-389 RDSRER
+389 
-395 HASRDRHR
+395 
-403 DGQSSRDRI
+403 
-412 DVRDRRDSRNHDR
+412 
-425 IRERS
+425 
-430 RSIRRSRSPI
+430 
-440 RSRLDRDRND
+440 
-450 RYKTSRSLSRSR
+450 
-462 RDRDKH
+462 
-468 ARDHDRDREKNG
+468 G
-480 KRERSDKYKDSLSEG
+480 KREETRKDDRVLRKTSERQKEDTRKEESKKRIEEENLLVIVQKLVTTRQRIQIVKVATDWKVANVKTVEIGTLIMIVAVVTDHRVESLVVTLAVIRGIVEVKIGMEIEIDMTAVAIGETVEG
-495 LKVEHSE
+495 LKVEHSD
-502 SSSEEDIKDIDLEEE
+502 SSSEEDIKDINIE
-517 EDDEAIIERRRKQ
+517 EDEDEEAIIERRRKQ

-536 RLGGPNED
+536 RLNGPNED
-544 SNMSADINTVPA
+544 SNMSTDVNVAASP
-556 TPPSESQSNV
+556 ESQSNI
-566 SQKSL
+566 SQKSI
-571 EVPSNNNESTSESHT
+571 EIPSNNNESIFESHT
-586 PPLPEKPKS
+586 PPLPTEKLES
-595 PQTVKKRKSRFD
+595 PLPAKKRKSRF
-607 DVPPEDIE
+607 EDASPNESDKTGNIKTSE
-615 KNEDSKS
+615 KFKL
-622 TDKVKPEEKQNAKKS
+622 EEKQTSKKS

-647 NIGDFNSPTVEGKRQ
+647 NIGDFNSPTLEGKRQ

-680 YRVRVGETLDSR
+680 YRVRVGETLDTR
-692 YAVYGYTGQG
+692 YVVYGYTGQG

-725 RNNEIMHKTGLKE
+725 RNNEIMHRTGLKE

-850 EMTPYLVSRF
+850 EITPYLVSRF

-897 KTNNQMLKFFM
+897 KTNNQMLKYFM

-932 CNFLYHEV
+932 CSFLYHEV

-954 LSATR
+954 LPATR
-959 DLNAELGGN
+959 DLSAELGGN
-968 SLPPEQSRKVG
+968 SLPPEQNRKVG

>member
-1 MGTSD
+1 MGSSD
-6 LECLDSKRDIV
+6 LEYVDYKHEIHSGDEDVDL
-17 GIDSESD
+17 ID
-24 MLNDQRKKKKR
+24 QKKKKKR

-44 DKLIEREDGKIE
+44 DRAIEKDRDDIKID
-56 RQERKRHKKHKRPK
+56 RDRKKHKKHKRPR
-70 KEREVENGSVDE
+70 KERESENGTVVEE
-82 KSSRTVQKDVGVN
+82 KTKIIVKEPSIN
-95 GKVKN
+95 GKVDDTVM
-100 SLLEVVST
+100 EIPST
-108 EESEDEK
+108 ESEDEK
-115 LIDLDS
+115 LVDLDS

-157 EKEDKE
+157 DKGDKE
-163 PDRDEVKAT
+163 LESDEVVKRSI
-172 ETPDV
+172 TPDV
-177 ILVEDDSENDNIP
+177 ILVEDDSAEELKP
-190 PKKRARSKSG
+190 HKKHHRSRSE
-200 SRERKKIV
+200 SRERKKTN
-208 KPERR
+208 KLNERR
-213 VVVDMSRDRRNREE
+213 VIADAVRD
-227 HKDKRRNSDRRRE
+227 KKSKQDLIDKRREIDKKRE
-240 DKVRTKEEVRRDE
+240 DKIKSDELKKEDLKKSEK
-253 SRRDDRQVRKPTDRH
+253 STRKIVDKTREEAR
-268 REESRKEDNK
+268 REESRK
-278 RRSEDDKRKESIKRD
+278 RI
-293 ESRKRD
+293 
-299 QDRREEERRRDA
+299 EEERRRESVKREERKR
-311 DHHNSRSRNDYNKS
+311 DHESREEDRKREIEHHLSKSRNDSKS
-325 LENRERQSSRDRHVS
+325 CDVKEESKYRSKLENRDRHSSRERHSRERFTSRERLASRDRQNS
-340 RDRHPSRDRHVSR
+340 RDKRESRDRHVSR

-358 RERHTS
+358 ARERA
-364 KDRQTSHDRR
+364 
-374 SRDRPSSRDRHSRDK
+374 SSRDRRN
-389 RDSRER
+389 
-395 HASRDRHR
+395 
-403 DGQSSRDRI
+403 
-412 DVRDRRDSRNHDR
+412 SRNHDKV
-425 IRERS
+425 RERS
-430 RSIRRSRSPI
+430 KSLRRSRSPMRH
-440 RSRLDRDRND
+440 RSDRERND
-450 RYKTSRSLSRSR
+450 RYRRSRSLSRSR
-462 RDRDKH
+462 RDRERYN
-468 ARDHDRDREKNG
+468 RDDREREKNG
-480 KRERSDKYKDSLSEG
+480 KRERGDKYKDSLSEG
-495 LKVEHSE
+495 LKVDRSD
-502 SSSEEDIKDIDLEEE
+502 SSSENELQDIDIEEE
-517 EDDEAIIERRRKQ
+517 EDEEVIIERRRKQ

-536 RLGGPNED
+536 RLGGPTED
-544 SNMSADINTVPA
+544 SNMSVDMPVNSKSPRNN
-556 TPPSESQSNV
+556 SQPNSV
-566 SQKSL
+566 VKTE
-571 EVPSNNNESTSESHT
+571 EVVNNNKEIVESHT
-586 PPLPEKPKS
+586 PPLPDKEKV
-595 PQTVKKRKSRFD
+595 QLLAKKRKSRFD
-607 DVPPEDIE
+607 ELPSEKQEEPPVNE
-615 KNEDSKS
+615 KK
-622 TDKVKPEEKQNAKKS
+622 EEKVVVKKA

-647 NIGDFNSPTVEGKRQ
+647 NIGDFNSPTVEGKRI
-662 GGPDNPSLTDNW
+662 GGPENPSLTDNW

-680 YRVRVGETLDSR
+680 YRVRVGETLDNR
-692 YAVYGYTGQG
+692 YVVYGYTGQG
-702 VFSNVVRARDSA
+702 VFSNVVRARDTA

-725 RNNEIMHKTGLKE
+725 RNNEIMHRTGLKE

-818 HADIKPDNILV
+818 HGDIKPDNILV

-839 DFGSASHAHEN
+839 DFGSAAHAHEN
-850 EMTPYLVSRF
+850 EVTPYLVSRF

-918 IRKGTFKDQHFDSN
+918 IRKGTFKEQHFDSS

-940 DKVTEREKVVVMST
+940 DKVTEREKVVVMSS

-959 DLNAELGGN
+959 DLGAELGGN
-968 SLPPEQSRKVG
+968 SLPPEQNRKVG

>member
-1 MGTSD
+1 MGSSDMENTDMKKDVMEVNSD
-6 LECLDSKRDIV
+6 LEIF
-17 GIDSESD
+17 
-24 MLNDQRKKKKR
+24 NDQKKKKKR
-35 KHKHHKHKK
+35 KHKHHKHKR
-44 DKLIEREDGKIE
+44 DKILEKEDVKIDKQD
-56 RQERKRHKKHKRPK
+56 RKKHRKHRRSRK
-70 KEREVENGSVDE
+70 TKEEENGITEMKIVN
-82 KSSRTVQKDVGVN
+82 QQVGTKFSNVN
-95 GKVKN
+95 GKEEAC
-100 SLLEVVST
+100 LEVLTT
-108 EESEDEK
+108 EESDEEK
-115 LIDLDS
+115 LVDLDS

-157 EKEDKE
+157 DKGKIV
-163 PDRDEVKAT
+163 D
-172 ETPDV
+172 TPDV
-177 ILVEDDSENDNIP
+177 ILVEDDSADESIS
-190 PKKRARSKSG
+190 KKRHRSRSD
-200 SRERKKIV
+200 SRERKRMLKT
-208 KPERR
+208 ERR
-213 VVVDMSRDRRNREE
+213 VIVDMTRDRRSREDF
-227 HKDKRRNSDRRRE
+227 KDKRRDIERKRDEKSRIRDDVKKDDVRKDDKIRKITDKSKDERKDDLRKRIDDDRRKENLKKEELRKREFDRRE
-240 DKVRTKEEVRRDE
+240 DDRKREDHHNFKSRLDSKSRD
-253 SRRDDRQVRKPTDRH
+253 SRDDSRH
-268 REESRKEDNK
+268 RN
-278 RRSEDDKRKESIKRD
+278 IKRD
-293 ESRKRD
+293 ERPRT
-299 QDRREEERRRDA
+299 
-311 DHHNSRSRNDYNKS
+311 
-325 LENRERQSSRDRHVS
+325 
-340 RDRHPSRDRHVSR
+340 
-353 DRHIS
+353 
-358 RERHTS
+358 TS
-364 KDRQTSHDRR
+364 KDCDKRE
-374 SRDRPSSRDRHSRDK
+374 SRDKFIGRDRHSRE
-389 RDSRER
+389 RYLGRER
-395 HASRDRHR
+395 GGSRDRAEN
-403 DGQSSRDRI
+403 
-412 DVRDRRDSRNHDR
+412 RRDIRNHDR
-425 IRERS
+425 IRDRS
-430 RSIRRSRSPI
+430 RSTRRSRSPI
-440 RSRLDRDRND
+440 RGRSDRDRND
-450 RYKTSRSLSRSR
+450 RYRRSRSTSRGRKDK
-462 RDRDKH
+462 DRYSK
-468 ARDHDRDREKNG
+468 DHDRDRDRNG
-480 KRERSDKYKDSLSEG
+480 KKERSDKYKDSLSEG
-495 LKVEHSE
+495 LKVERSE
-502 SSSEEDIKDIDLEEE
+502 SSSEEEIKDIDIEEE
-517 EDDEAIIERRRKQ
+517 EDEEIIIERRRKQ

-544 SNMSADINTVPA
+544 SNLSTDMNTTTV
-556 TPPSESQSNV
+556 TPRSEVQSNM
-566 SQKSL
+566 SPKS
-571 EVPSNNNESTSESHT
+571 VDVTSNNNGSTSESHT
-586 PPLPEKPKS
+586 PPLPQKVKS
-595 PQTVKKRKSRFD
+595 PENVKKRKSRFESVENRQEESVAKTKTD
-607 DVPPEDIE
+607 D
-615 KNEDSKS
+615 
-622 TDKVKPEEKQNAKKS
+622 KQNSKKS
-637 NEWDMFAEAD
+637 NEWDMFAEVD
-647 NIGDFNSPTVEGKRQ
+647 NIGDFNSPTVEGKRH

-680 YRVRVGETLDSR
+680 YRVRVGESLDSR
-692 YAVYGYTGQG
+692 YVVYGYTGQG
-702 VFSNVVRARDSA
+702 VFSNVVRARDNA
-714 RGNLDVAVKII
+714 RGGLDVAVKII
-725 RNNEIMHKTGLKE
+725 RNNEIMHRTGLKE

-850 EMTPYLVSRF
+850 EITPYLVSRF

-908 DLKGKMPNKL
+908 DLKGKMPNKV
-918 IRKGTFKDQHFDSN
+918 IRKGSFKDQHFDTN

-940 DKVTEREKVVVMST
+940 DKVTEREKIVIMST
-954 LSATR
+954 LPASR
-959 DLNAELGGN
+959 DLNTELGGN
-968 SLPPEQSRKVG
+968 SLPSEQSRKVS

>member
-1 MGTSD
+1 MGSSD
-6 LECLDSKRDIV
+6 VEASDSKREIT

-24 MLNDQRKKKKR
+24 MLGDQRKKKKR

-44 DKLIEREDGKIE
+44 DRVIEREDGRID
-56 RQERKRHKKHKRPK
+56 RQERKKHKKHKRPR
-70 KEREVENGSVDE
+70 KEKEIENGSLEE
-82 KSSRTVQKDVGVN
+82 KVPVRIAQKEVGLN

-100 SLLEVVST
+100 SLLEIVST

-115 LIDLDS
+115 LVDLDS

-163 PDRDEVKAT
+163 PEEEEEEGEDDEETKA

-177 ILVEDDSENDNIP
+177 ILVEDDSEDDNILH
-190 PKKRARSKSG
+190 KKRPRSKSG
-200 SRERKKIV
+200 SRERKKLL

-213 VVVDMSRDRRNREE
+213 VVVDMSRDRRSRED
-227 HKDKRRNSDRRRE
+227 HKDKRRDSDRRRE
-240 DKVRTKEEVRRDE
+240 EKGRPKEEIKRDDVKRDE
-253 SRRDDRQVRKPTDRH
+253 KRKTNDRH
-268 REESRKEDNK
+268 KEDPKKEDSRKRIEEE
-278 RRSEDDKRKESIKRD
+278 RRKDVSRRD

-299 QDRREEERRRDA
+299 HDRREEERGDRKRELNRHLSRSHNDSKSQDTKIDIKHISSRRD
-311 DHHNSRSRNDYNKS
+311 SRDRGD
-325 LENRERQSSRDRHVS
+325 NRDRQSSRDRHAS
-340 RDRHPSRDRHVSR
+340 RDRYNRDRPL
-353 DRHIS
+353 
-358 RERHTS
+358 S
-364 KDRQTSHDRR
+364 KDRHS
-374 SRDRPSSRDRHSRDK
+374 SRDK

-395 HASRDRHR
+395 HTSRDRHANRDRQASRDRT
-403 DGQSSRDRI
+403 DA
-412 DVRDRRDSRNHDR
+412 RDRRDSRNHEK

-430 RSIRRSRSPI
+430 RSTRRSRSPV
-440 RSRLDRDRND
+440 RNRMDRDRND
-450 RYKTSRSLSRSR
+450 RYKRSRSLSRSR
-462 RDRDKH
+462 RDREKH
-468 ARDHDRDREKNG
+468 NRDHDRDREKNG
-480 KRERSDKYKDSLSEG
+480 KKERSDKYKDSLSEG
-495 LKVEHSE
+495 LKIERSD
-502 SSSEEDIKDIDLEEE
+502 SSSEEDIKDIDIEEE
-517 EDDEAIIERRRKQ
+517 EDEEAIIERRRKQ

-544 SNMSADINTVPA
+544 SNMSADITA
-556 TPPSESQSNV
+556 ITGTPPSESHSNT
-566 SQKSL
+566 SQKSP
-571 EVPSNNNESTSESHT
+571 EMPSNNNESTSESHT

-595 PQTVKKRKSRFD
+595 PQPVKKRKSRFED
-607 DVPPEDIE
+607 ALPEESEKIE
-615 KNEDSKS
+615 NIKNSE
-622 TDKVKPEEKQNAKKS
+622 KVKQDEKQSTKKA

-647 NIGDFNSPTVEGKRQ
+647 NIGDFNSPTVEGKRL

-692 YAVYGYTGQG
+692 YVVYGYTGQG

-725 RNNEIMHKTGLKE
+725 RNNEIMHRTGLKE

-850 EMTPYLVSRF
+850 EITPYLVSRF

-954 LSATR
+954 LPATR

>member
-6 LECLDSKRDIV
+6 LEGSECKGELIGLDSDA
-17 GIDSESD
+17 DE
-24 MLNDQRKKKKR
+24 MTDQRKKKRR

-44 DKLIEREDGKIE
+44 EKLIEREDE
-56 RQERKRHKKHKRPK
+56 RLDKQERRKHKKHKRQK
-70 KEREVENGSVDE
+70 RDRNIGNGTVEEKLISNVIHKEFGM
-82 KSSRTVQKDVGVN
+82 N
-95 GKVKN
+95 GKTKT
-100 SLLEVVST
+100 SILEVVST

-115 LIDLDS
+115 LVDLDS

-157 EKEDKE
+157 EKGEDKE
-163 PDRDEVKAT
+163 LQEEEERKII

-177 ILVEDDSENDNIP
+177 ILVEDDSDIEATS
-190 PKKRARSKSG
+190 KKRGRSKSG
-200 SRERKKIV
+200 SRERNKKVI
-208 KPERR
+208 KAERR
-213 VVVDMSRDRRNREE
+213 VVVNMTRDRKIREQ
-227 HKDKRRNSDRRRE
+227 HKDKRRDF
-240 DKVRTKEEVRRDE
+240 DKKRDEKIRLKEEGKRE
-253 SRRDDRQVRKPTDRH
+253 EIRRDDRS
-268 REESRKEDNK
+268 SRKVNERQKENIRKDEFSSRK
-278 RRSEDDKRKESIKRD
+278 TDDDPQRRKDLLKRD
-293 ESRKRD
+293 ETRKRES
-299 QDRREEERRRDA
+299 DRREENRRREQLTRHSSKTCNNETKNLDSK
-311 DHHNSRSRNDYNKS
+311 SRERLGS
-325 LENRERQSSRDRHVS
+325 RERQDSRDRHS
-340 RDRHPSRDRHVSR
+340 Y
-353 DRHIS
+353 
-358 RERHTS
+358 
-364 KDRQTSHDRR
+364 DRR
-374 SRDRPSSRDRHSRDK
+374 SRDRLSSREPRCHASRDK
-389 RDSRER
+389 RDSK
-395 HASRDRHR
+395 SKDRH
-403 DGQSSRDRI
+403 GNKDRH
-412 DVRDRRDSRNHDR
+412 DDNRDRREIRYHDHR
-425 IRERS
+425 IEVQS
-430 RSIRRSRSPI
+430 RSTARKSRSPT
-440 RSRLDRDRND
+440 RTRLERERND
-450 RYKTSRSLSRSR
+450 RYKRSRSPSRSR
-462 RDRDKH
+462 RNRDKQV
-468 ARDHDRDREKNG
+468 RDHIRDREKDRDRNN
-480 KRERSDKYKDSLSEG
+480 KRERNDKYKDSLSEG
-495 LKVEHSE
+495 LKIEHSD
-502 SSSEEDIKDIDLEEE
+502 SSSEEDIKDIDIEEE
-517 EDDEAIIERRRKQ
+517 EDEEAIIERRRKQ

-536 RLGGPNED
+536 RLSGPNED
-544 SNMSADINTVPA
+544 SNMSADIHVVGSP
-556 TPPSESQSNV
+556 ESQSNI
-566 SQKSL
+566 SQKSMGI
-571 EVPSNNNESTSESHT
+571 PSNNNESILESHT
-586 PPLPEKPKS
+586 PPLPIEKLES
-595 PQTVKKRKSRFD
+595 PPPAKKRKSRFE
-607 DVPPEDIE
+607 DVPS
-615 KNEDSKS
+615 NESNKTGNIKIS
-622 TDKVKPEEKQNAKKS
+622 ERFKQEEKQTSKKS

-647 NIGDFNSPTVEGKRQ
+647 NIGDFNSPTLEGKRQ

-680 YRVRVGETLDSR
+680 YRVRVGETLDAR
-692 YAVYGYTGQG
+692 YVVYGYTGQG

-725 RNNEIMHKTGLKE
+725 RNNEIMHRTGLKE

-850 EMTPYLVSRF
+850 EITPYLVSRF

-897 KTNNQMLKFFM
+897 KTNNQMLKYFM

-954 LSATR
+954 LPAAR
-959 DLNAELGGN
+959 DLGVELGGN
-968 SLPPEQSRKVG
+968 SLPPEQNRKVG

>member
-1 MGTSD
+1 MQSYVLRCELTEIVACSVFQLTKVTMGTSD
-6 LECLDSKRDIV
+6 LECLDSKKDLV
-17 GIDSESD
+17 EIDSESD
-24 MLNDQRKKKKR
+24 MLGDQKKKKKR

-44 DKLIEREDGKIE
+44 DKIIEKEDIKVD
-56 RQERKRHKKHKRPK
+56 RQERKKHKKHKRPK
-70 KEREVENGSVDE
+70 KERDNENGSVDD
-82 KSSRTVQKDVGVN
+82 KTVPRVIHKEADVN
-95 GKVKN
+95 GKVAN
-100 SLLEVVST
+100 SQLEIVST
-108 EESEDEK
+108 EESDDEK
-115 LIDLDS
+115 LVDLDS

-157 EKEDKE
+157 DKE
-163 PDRDEVKAT
+163 GKEPEQEVVKVS

-177 ILVEDDSENDNIP
+177 ILVEDDSGDDSATR
-190 PKKRARSKSG
+190 KKRQRSRSG
-200 SRERKKIV
+200 SRERKKIS
-208 KPERR
+208 KIERR
-213 VVVDMSRDRRNREE
+213 VVVDMTRDRRSREE
-227 HKDKRRNSDRRRE
+227 PKDKRRESERRRD
-240 DKVRTKEEVRRDE
+240 DKVRSRDDVKRDDVKRDDRQTRKVVERPKED
-253 SRRDDRQVRKPTDRH
+253 SRRDD
-268 REESRKEDNK
+268 SR
-278 RRSEDDKRKESIKRD
+278 RRL
-293 ESRKRD
+293 
-299 QDRREEERRRDA
+299 EEERRKEVSKREEVRKREHDRRE
-311 DHHNSRSRNDYNKS
+311 DERKRESDRHNSTSRNDSKS
-325 LENRERQSSRDRHVS
+325 GDARSDSRQRAIKRDSRDGVDSGRGDRHGSRERRSRERPTSRDRNA
-340 RDRHPSRDRHVSR
+340 
-353 DRHIS
+353 
-358 RERHTS
+358 
-364 KDRQTSHDRR
+364 
-374 SRDRPSSRDRHSRDK
+374 SRDK

-395 HASRDRHR
+395 HTSRDRHMTR
-403 DGQSSRDRI
+403 ERPGSRDRQ
-412 DVRDRRDSRNHDR
+412 DNRDRRDSRNQER
-425 IRERS
+425 QRERS
-430 RSIRRSRSPI
+430 RSMRRSRSPM
-440 RSRLDRDRND
+440 RSRMDRDRND
-450 RYKTSRSLSRSR
+450 RFRRSRSLSRNR
-462 RDRDKH
+462 RDRD
-468 ARDHDRDREKNG
+468 RDRHGRDFDRDREKNG
-480 KRERSDKYKDSLSEG
+480 KRERNDKYKDSLSEG
-495 LKVEHSE
+495 LKVERSE
-502 SSSEEDIKDIDLEEE
+502 SSSEEDIKDIDIEEE
-517 EDDEAIIERRRKQ
+517 EDEEAIIERRRKQ

-544 SNMSADINTVPA
+544 SNMSADLNAVTHS
-556 TPPSESQSNV
+556 PPSESQSNV
-566 SQKSL
+566 SQKSV
-571 EVPSNNNESTSESHT
+571 EIASNNNESTSESHT
-586 PPLPEKPKS
+586 PPLPEKAKS
-595 PQTVKKRKSRFD
+595 PQPVKKRKSRF
-607 DVPPEDIE
+607 EDAPSTEESEKLEDLRIIE
-615 KNEDSKS
+615 KPKLED
-622 TDKVKPEEKQNAKKS
+622 KQNPKKA
-637 NEWDMFAEAD
+637 NEWDMFAEIDNPAD
-647 NIGDFNSPTVEGKRQ
+647 FSSPTVEGKRP

-692 YAVYGYTGQG
+692 YIVYGYTGQG

-850 EMTPYLVSRF
+850 EITPYLVSRF

-918 IRKGTFKDQHFDSN
+918 IRKGTFKDQHFDTN

-940 DKVTEREKVVVMST
+940 DKVTERP
-954 LSATR
+954 
-959 DLNAELGGN
+959 
-968 SLPPEQSRKVG
+968 SL
-979 QLKDLLER
+979 
-987 TLMLDAGKRITV
+987 
-999 NHALAHP
+999 
-1006 FIQEKI
+1006 

>member
-1 MGTSD
+1 MGSSDMENTEIKKEVMDVNSD
-6 LECLDSKRDIV
+6 LEIF
-17 GIDSESD
+17 
-24 MLNDQRKKKKR
+24 NDQKKKKKR
-35 KHKHHKHKK
+35 KHKHHKHKR
-44 DKLIEREDGKIE
+44 DKVLEKEDVKIDKQD
-56 RQERKRHKKHKRPK
+56 RKKHRKHRRSRK
-70 KEREVENGSVDE
+70 IKEVENGITEVKIS
-82 KSSRTVQKDVGVN
+82 QVGTTFSDVN
-95 GKVKN
+95 GKEETY
-100 SLLEVVST
+100 LEVLTT
-108 EESEDEK
+108 EESDEEK
-115 LIDLDS
+115 LVDLDS

-157 EKEDKE
+157 DKGKIV
-163 PDRDEVKAT
+163 D
-172 ETPDV
+172 TPDV
-177 ILVEDDSENDNIP
+177 ILVEDDSGDESIS
-190 PKKRARSKSG
+190 KRRRRSRSD
-200 SRERKKIV
+200 SRERKKML
-208 KPERR
+208 KNERR
-213 VVVDMSRDRRNREE
+213 VIVDMTRRNREDF
-227 HKDKRRNSDRRRE
+227 KDKRRDIDRKRDEKPRIKEDVKKEILRKDDKITRKVGNKSKEDRKDDLRKRIDDDRRKETLKKEELRKREFERRE
-240 DKVRTKEEVRRDE
+240 DDKKRESDHHNFKSRLDLKSRD
-253 SRRDDRQVRKPTDRH
+253 SRADSRHRNRDDR
-268 REESRKEDNK
+268 
-278 RRSEDDKRKESIKRD
+278 
-293 ESRKRD
+293 
-299 QDRREEERRRDA
+299 
-311 DHHNSRSRNDYNKS
+311 
-325 LENRERQSSRDRHVS
+325 
-340 RDRHPSRDRHVSR
+340 PSRDRPTNKDCDKRDSRDKFVGR

-358 RERHTS
+358 RDCERYVGR
-364 KDRQTSHDRR
+364 DRGG
-374 SRDRPSSRDRHSRDK
+374 SRDRT
-389 RDSRER
+389 EN
-395 HASRDRHR
+395 
-403 DGQSSRDRI
+403 
-412 DVRDRRDSRNHDR
+412 RDRREDFRSHDR
-425 IRERS
+425 IRDRS
-430 RSIRRSRSPI
+430 RSTRRSRSPI
-440 RSRLDRDRND
+440 RGRSDRDRYRRSRSTSRGRKD
-450 RYKTSRSLSRSR
+450 RYGK
-462 RDRDKH
+462 
-468 ARDHDRDREKNG
+468 DHDRDRNG
-480 KRERSDKYKDSLSEG
+480 KKERSDKYKDSLSEG
-495 LKVEHSE
+495 LKIERSE
-502 SSSEEDIKDIDLEEE
+502 SSSEEEIKDIDIEEE
-517 EDDEAIIERRRKQ
+517 EDEEVIIERRRKQ

-544 SNMSADINTVPA
+544 SNLSTDMNTTTV
-556 TPPSESQSNV
+556 TPRSEVQSNI
-566 SQKSL
+566 SPKS
-571 EVPSNNNESTSESHT
+571 VDVTSNNNGSTSESHT
-586 PPLPEKPKS
+586 PPLPQKVKS
-595 PQTVKKRKSRFD
+595 PENIKKRKSKFD
-607 DVPPEDIE
+607 NVE
-615 KNEDSKS
+615 SRQ
-622 TDKVKPEEKQNAKKS
+622 EESAKIDDKQNSKKS
-637 NEWDMFAEAD
+637 NEWDMFAEVD
-647 NIGDFNSPTVEGKRQ
+647 NIGDFNSPTVEGKRH

-680 YRVRVGETLDSR
+680 YRVRVGESLDSR
-692 YAVYGYTGQG
+692 YVVYGYTGQG
-702 VFSNVVRARDSA
+702 VFSNVVRARDNA
-714 RGNLDVAVKII
+714 RGGLDVAVKII
-725 RNNEIMHKTGLKE
+725 RNNEIMHRTGLKE

-850 EMTPYLVSRF
+850 EITPYLVSRF

-908 DLKGKMPNKL
+908 DLKGKMPNKV
-918 IRKGTFKDQHFDSN
+918 IRKGSFKDQHFDTN

-940 DKVTEREKVVVMST
+940 DKVTEREKIVIMST
-954 LSATR
+954 LPASR
-959 DLNAELGGN
+959 DLNTELGGN
-968 SLPPEQSRKVG
+968 SLPSEQSRKVS